1 MYTIDGVT
9 NKYKVFQEYY
19 FEKNKVEL
27 TYSQALSYYS
37 QLSKDELEEFAKYYQ
52 DETGY
57 EIITANGTSY
67 GEDAIYT
74 EAGTKTVKKHW
85 KIKNDDGSF
94 CGREEKATE
103 REVKIYSTNA
113 NKANI
118 MMKYSMEAYA
128 KKSGQ
133 ILDPVWSQYSAEEII
148 AMEDT
153 GVNIPKDILELAH
166 AIQENTSAN
175 YDSTGE
181 QTDNPDE
188 ASEKMPFLE
197 AVKVA
202 QKKIEACEE
211 NDNKIEDQI
220 NDLMPEKNKQERT
233 IKERLKEQEDAF
245 DRFKKIMKDWTNLQ
259 DKVNKGEALTTSES
273 KRYLELREMFENE
286 DFKAKS
292 KNSEYAFDENEIAK
306 SLNMINILA
315 AKGEILGDE
324 TEAMGEL
331 LADYT
336 SKNNFKTTRKEVRQT
351 LGFFATFIAMVK
363 GKKLATLATEVGEET
378 KEFSTDSIDSA
389 NEIASILDIEDK
401 IIDPRSNNK
410 ENMDSTEEDA
420 QQVAGAEQENAAENT
435 NEQAVDTE
443 ITEEVTNTTAETT
456 EASESA
462 EAPANAV
469 DANAEDK
476 AADVNNTVDTNET
489 TDSKTQTDN
498 KGAKGKDNEE
508 EKFVVNNENVLELTG
523 QAADI
528 KGELLAEIKE
538 ALKSIKVSKNDK
550 KFAMIAE
557 KKVAFILKK
566 YQKDEEKRKNEV
578 KQLEESNNESK
589 KELERLTGK
598 SSEEIDKDIKGNTK
612 DSELTGKDSP
622 ADDETKDDVEKH
634 RNKIISNNNE
644 ITDIQAESEN
654 AKEEF
659 AQKTAKEKDTLN
671 KQIPAESIAAERHTT
686 FLEKDLPEKTQQLSF
701 TKAAGITLTKI
712 GKILIARGIKTLTA
726 CLYSRKAIED
736 IREGSKSVLIGTGA
750 RAAAGGKMI
759 PKLAKATSK
768 KAAKDSSEALEKLN
782 AVDQKIISVTGEEGA
797 DNSKGEENQEQ
808 ADKTENTEN
817 SAETTAPAENSETT
831 QAASQ
836 TEAPAQEVPAKTT
849 TEATSVENVQEEL
862 KNTEVEQNDKN
873 TNVNNN
879 NASEADNQN
888 DEENTQEALNNASST
903 SNTSSSSEKKE
914 ELTTDKA
921 QDNVDDTKA
930 SAKDDN
936 KDTLETKKDTEKTTK
951 ELEKE
956 TKNLTK
962 LMKKD
967 EKDIIKMTKESIE
980 AAKKQEEILT
990 EYEALVAENEQL
1002 IEEDENKKQNQS
1014 PVQAAPQQ
1022 QADGEEEGSAPAVAA
1037 FSVMDSKQNNSGNSD
1052 KINSNDARINELG
1065 IEFTTRGKV
1074 IDRNKTKI
1082 TKLQK
1087 TTKKRQKKYTK
1098 KTKVIE
1104 QKNKEAEK
1112 KEIEKQKKLAKQLGI
1127 VGVAENVFQVTLST
1141 GQIMCMVVAPPWI
1154 PAAGA
1159 VMVTIGEYGVLSCG
1173 LTKGVINIAN
1183 GNLTA
1188 GLMSIGQSALSVVT
1202 GGTNMQQGAGSVLQ
1216 AVSAGLNVVSS
1227 SASLVNNVRAIEGKE
1242 ANGVFSKISTI
1253 AGVASSLTS
1262 SAASLQDLGK
1272 NGASTF
1278 GKSMKIAGAV
1288 GSAATSAS
1296 QLMTEFGGESNL
1308 ANILG
1313 MVGGAVSTVAA
1324 LGMVAD
1330 KKFGNASEKNKE
1342 NQEKT
1347 QNNNETESTSDKKD
1361 NKQTTPDKEPSK
1373 AKADKPAENSPE
1385 AALSK
1390 KSSADDVL
1398 ADNGNGIV
1406 ESYSGMSKEQIAAA
1420 KAQIERRNASAGTSE
1435 IVSSASLEDLGLT
1448 DSGTKL
1454 TGGVLTSTSGN
1465 DGRFK
1470 ESDKALNGLV
1480 SSTAG
1485 TMPSAESNPS
1495 ASPIK
1500 QAMKGAD
1507 MDAVTESAKVKMNET
1522 GSKIK
1527 EQQQQQIDKQI
1538 KKQQR
1543 KETLSQVTDA
1553 VSGALGVGQSLLSMG
1568 QSGQAN
1574 TATKKPA
1581 PAGRLTKHAQEIMKK
1596 NKRRVAALSGK
1607 GYSSLNKRYA

>member
-37 QLSKDELEEFAKYYQ
+37 KLSEDELAEFAKYYQ

-57 EIITANGTSY
+57 EIITANGISY

-85 KIKNDDGSF
+85 KIDTGDGSF
-94 CGREEKATE
+94 NGRAEEATE
-103 REVKIYSTNA
+103 KKVTYYSTSA
-113 NKANI
+113 NKANL
-118 MMKYSMEAYA
+118 MMKYSIEAYA

-166 AIQENTSAN
+166 AIQENTTAN

-181 QTDNPDE
+181 QSDNADE
-188 ASEKMPFLE
+188 TSEKMPFLE
-197 AVKVA
+197 AVKTA
-202 QKKIEACEE
+202 QKKIEACED
-211 NDNKIEDQI
+211 NDQKIEDQI
-220 NDLMPEKNKQERT
+220 NDLMPEKDKQERT
-233 IKERLKEQEDAF
+233 LKEKLKEQEDAF

-259 DKVNKGEALTTSES
+259 DKVNKGETLTTSES

-401 IIDPRSNNK
+401 IIDPGSNNK
-410 ENMDSTEEDA
+410 ENTDSTEEDA

-476 AADVNNTVDTNET
+476 AADVNNTVDTTET

-498 KGAKGKDNEE
+498 KGAQGKDNEE

-523 QAADI
+523 QASDI
-528 KGELLAEIKE
+528 KDELLAEIKE
-538 ALKSIKVSKNDK
+538 ALKSIKVAKSDK
-550 KFAMIAE
+550 KFATIAE
-557 KKVAFILKK
+557 KKVAFILKRH
-566 YQKDEEKRKNEV
+566 QEEEERRKNEV

-598 SSEEIDKDIKGNTK
+598 SSEEIDKDINGNSK

-634 RNKIISNNNE
+634 RNKIISNNKE
-644 ITDIQAESEN
+644 ITDIQAASEN

-671 KQIPAESIAAERHTT
+671 KQIPAETIAAERHTT

-712 GKILIARGIKTLTA
+712 GKILIARGIKTLKA
-726 CLYSRKAIED
+726 CIYSKKAIED

-759 PKLAKATSK
+759 PKLANATSK
-768 KAAKDSSEALEKLN
+768 KAAIDSSEALEKLN
-782 AVDQKIISVTGEEGA
+782 TVDQKIISVTEEEGA
-797 DNSKGEENQEQ
+797 DNSTGEENQEQ

-817 SAETTAPAENSETT
+817 SAETNASAETTEPVETNVPEENSETPET
-831 QAASQ
+831 VSQ
-836 TEAPAQEVPAKTT
+836 TETPFQEAPAETT
-849 TEATSVENVQEEL
+849 SRSTNIENVQEEL
-862 KNTEVEQNDKN
+862 KTTEVEQNDKN
-873 TNVNNN
+873 TDVNNN
-879 NASEADNQN
+879 NAAETDNQN

-914 ELTTDKA
+914 EITTDKA
-921 QDNVDDTKA
+921 QDNVDDTKT

-1002 IEEDENKKQNQS
+1002 IEEDENNKQNQS
-1014 PVQAAPQQ
+1014 PAQAAAPQQ
-1022 QADGEEEGSAPAVAA
+1022 QANVEEEGSAPAVAA
-1037 FSVMDSKQNNSGNSD
+1037 FSAMDSKQNNSGNSD

-1074 IDRNKTKI
+1074 IDKNRTKI
-1082 TKLQK
+1082 TRLQK

-1098 KTKVIE
+1098 KTKIIE

-1159 VMVTIGEYGVLSCG
+1159 IMVTIGEYGVLSCG
-1173 LTKGVINIAN
+1173 ITKGVINIAN

-1188 GLMSIGQSALSVVT
+1188 GLMAIGQSALSVVT

-1242 ANGVFSKISTI
+1242 ASGVFSKIATVT
-1253 AGVASSLTS
+1253 GVASSLTS
-1262 SAASLQDLGK
+1262 SAASLQNLGK

-1288 GSAATSAS
+1288 GSAASSAS
-1296 QLMTEFGGESNL
+1296 QLITEFGGDSKFAE
-1308 ANILG
+1308 ILG

-1330 KKFGNASEKNKE
+1330 QKFGNASEKNKE

-1373 AKADKPAENSPE
+1373 AKTDKPTEST
-1385 AALSK
+1385 
-1390 KSSADDVL
+1390 DDVL
-1398 ADNGNGIV
+1398 N
-1406 ESYSGMSKEQIAAA
+1406 
-1420 KAQIERRNASAGTSE
+1420 
-1435 IVSSASLEDLGLT
+1435 
-1448 DSGTKL
+1448 
-1454 TGGVLTSTSGN
+1454 STSDN
-1465 DGRFK
+1465 EDRFK
-1470 ESDKALNGLV
+1470 ESDKALNDLAA
-1480 SSTAG
+1480 STSG

-1495 ASPIK
+1495 ESPIK

-1507 MDAVTESAKVKMNET
+1507 IDTATESAKVKMNET
-1522 GSKIK
+1522 SNKIK

-1543 KETLSQVTDA
+1543 KETLTQITDA
-1553 VSGALGVGQSLLSMG
+1553 ASGALGIGQSLLSMG

-1581 PAGRLTKHAQEIMKK
+1581 PAGRLTKRAQEIMKK
-1596 NKRRVAALSGK
+1596 NKKRVQALAGK
-1607 GYSSLNKRYA
+1607 GYSSLNQRYA

>member
-67 GEDAIYT
+67 GEDAQYT
-74 EAGTKTVKKHW
+74 DTGLKKKVKK
-85 KIKNDDGSF
+85 KIKTKDGSF
-94 CGREEKATE
+94 GGYETREYT
-103 REVKIYSTNA
+103 VYSTNA

-175 YDSTGE
+175 YDNTGE

-188 ASEKMPFLE
+188 TSEKMPFLE

-220 NDLMPEKNKQERT
+220 NDLMPEKDKQERT

-566 YQKDEEKRKNEV
+566 YQKDEEKRQNEV

-598 SSEEIDKDIKGNTK
+598 SSEEIDKDINGNTK

-622 ADDETKDDVEKH
+622 ADDDTKDDVEKH
-634 RNKIISNNNE
+634 RNKIISNNKE
-644 ITDIQAESEN
+644 ITDIQSASEN

-659 AQKTAKEKDTLN
+659 AQKTAKEKDTIN
-671 KQIPAESIAAERHTT
+671 KQVPVESIANERHTT

-712 GKILIARGIKTLTA
+712 GKILIARGIKTLTV
-726 CLYSRKAIED
+726 CIYSRKAIED

-782 AVDQKIISVTGEEGA
+782 AVDQKIISVTEEEGA
-797 DNSKGEENQEQ
+797 DNSTGEENQEQ

-817 SAETTAPAENSETT
+817 SAETTAPAENPETT
-831 QAASQ
+831 QTASQ
-836 TEAPAQEVPAKTT
+836 TETPVQEAPA
-849 TEATSVENVQEEL
+849 EAASESTSVENVQEEL

-873 TNVNNN
+873 TNVTSNNVT
-879 NASEADNQN
+879 ETDNKN
-888 DEENTQEALNNASST
+888 DEENTQEAINNVSST
-903 SNTSSSSEKKE
+903 SNTSSSEKKE
-914 ELTTDKA
+914 EITTDKA

-990 EYEALVAENEQL
+990 EYEALVAENEKL
-1002 IEEDENKKQNQS
+1002 IEEDENNKQNQS
-1014 PVQAAPQQ
+1014 PAQAAPQQ
-1022 QADGEEEGSAPAVAA
+1022 QADGGEEGSMPAVAA

-1324 LGMVAD
+1324 LGMLAD

-1347 QNNNETESTSDKKD
+1347 ENDNETQGTSDKKD
-1361 NKQTTPDKEPSK
+1361 NKQTNPDAEPSK
-1373 AKADKPAENSPE
+1373 AKADKPTENSTE
-1385 AALSK
+1385 GTISK

-1406 ESYSGMSKEQIAAA
+1406 ESYSGMSEEQIAAA
-1420 KAQIERRNASAGTSE
+1420 KAQIERRNTSAGTSE

-1480 SSTAG
+1480 SSTSG

-1495 ASPIK
+1495 ADPIK

-1507 MDAVTESAKVKMNET
+1507 MNAVTESAKVKMNET

-1543 KETLSQVTDA
+1543 KETLSQVADA
-1553 VSGALGVGQSLLSMG
+1553 VSGALGVGQSVLSMG
-1568 QSGQAN
+1568 QNGQAN

-1581 PAGRLTKHAQEIMKK
+1581 PAGRLTKRAKEIMKK
-1596 NKRRVAALSGK
+1596 NNRRIAALSGK

>member
-67 GEDAIYT
+67 GEDAQYT
-74 EAGTKTVKKHW
+74 DTGLKKKVKK
-85 KIKNDDGSF
+85 KIKTKDGSF
-94 CGREEKATE
+94 GGYETREYT
-103 REVKIYSTNA
+103 VYSTNA

-175 YDSTGE
+175 YDNTGE

-188 ASEKMPFLE
+188 TSEKMPFLE

-220 NDLMPEKNKQERT
+220 NDLMPEKDKQERT

-389 NEIASILDIEDK
+389 NEIASILDIEDR

-443 ITEEVTNTTAETT
+443 ITEEVTNTTAETSET
-456 EASESA
+456 SESA

-489 TDSKTQTDN
+489 TDSKTQIDN

-538 ALKSIKVSKNDK
+538 ALKSIKVAKSDK

-566 YQKDEEKRKNEV
+566 YQKDEEKRQNEV

-598 SSEEIDKDIKGNTK
+598 SSEEIDKDINGNTK

-622 ADDETKDDVEKH
+622 ADDDTKDDVEKH
-634 RNKIISNNNE
+634 RNKIISNNKE
-644 ITDIQAESEN
+644 ITDIQSASEN

-659 AQKTAKEKDTLN
+659 AQKTAKEKDTIN
-671 KQIPAESIAAERHTT
+671 KQVPVESIANERHTT

-712 GKILIARGIKTLTA
+712 GKILIARGIKTLTV
-726 CLYSRKAIED
+726 CIYSRKAIED

-782 AVDQKIISVTGEEGA
+782 AVDQKIISVTEEEGA
-797 DNSKGEENQEQ
+797 DNSTGEENQEQ

-817 SAETTAPAENSETT
+817 SAETTAPAENPETT
-831 QAASQ
+831 QTASQ
-836 TEAPAQEVPAKTT
+836 TETPVQEAPA
-849 TEATSVENVQEEL
+849 EAASESTSVENVQEEL

-873 TNVNNN
+873 TNVTSNNVT
-879 NASEADNQN
+879 ETDNKN
-888 DEENTQEALNNASST
+888 DEENTQEAINNVSST
-903 SNTSSSSEKKE
+903 SNTSSSEKKE
-914 ELTTDKA
+914 EITTDKA

-990 EYEALVAENEQL
+990 EYEALVAENEKL
-1002 IEEDENKKQNQS
+1002 IEEDENNKQNQS
-1014 PVQAAPQQ
+1014 PAQAAPQQ
-1022 QADGEEEGSAPAVAA
+1022 PANGEEGSAPAVAA

-1216 AVSAGLNVVSS
+1216 AVSAGLNIVSS

-1324 LGMVAD
+1324 LGMLAD

-1347 QNNNETESTSDKKD
+1347 ENDNETQGTSDKKD
-1361 NKQTTPDKEPSK
+1361 NKQTNPDAEPSK
-1373 AKADKPAENSPE
+1373 AKADKPTENSTE
-1385 AALSK
+1385 GTISK

-1480 SSTAG
+1480 SSTSG

-1495 ASPIK
+1495 ADPIK

-1507 MDAVTESAKVKMNET
+1507 MNAVTESAKVKMNET

-1543 KETLSQVTDA
+1543 KETLSQVADA
-1553 VSGALGVGQSLLSMG
+1553 VSGALGVGQSVLSMG
-1568 QSGQAN
+1568 QNGQAN

-1581 PAGRLTKHAQEIMKK
+1581 PAGRLTKRAKEIMKK
-1596 NKRRVAALSGK
+1596 NNRRIAALSGK

>member
-67 GEDAIYT
+67 GEDAQYT
-74 EAGTKTVKKHW
+74 DTGLKKKVKK
-85 KIKNDDGSF
+85 KIKTKDGSF
-94 CGREEKATE
+94 GGYETREYT
-103 REVKIYSTNA
+103 VYSTNA

-175 YDSTGE
+175 YDNTGE

-188 ASEKMPFLE
+188 TSEKMPFLE

-220 NDLMPEKNKQERT
+220 NDLMPEKDKQERT

-389 NEIASILDIEDK
+389 NEIASILDIEDR

-538 ALKSIKVSKNDK
+538 ALKSIKVAKSDK

-566 YQKDEEKRKNEV
+566 YQKDEEKRQNEV

-598 SSEEIDKDIKGNTK
+598 SSEEIDKDINGNTK

-622 ADDETKDDVEKH
+622 ADDDTKDDVEKH
-634 RNKIISNNNE
+634 RNKIISNNKE
-644 ITDIQAESEN
+644 ITDIQSASEN

-659 AQKTAKEKDTLN
+659 AQKTAKEKDTIN
-671 KQIPAESIAAERHTT
+671 KQVPVESIANERHTT

-712 GKILIARGIKTLTA
+712 GKILIARGIKTLTV
-726 CLYSRKAIED
+726 CIYSRKAIED

-782 AVDQKIISVTGEEGA
+782 AVDQKIISVTEEEGA
-797 DNSKGEENQEQ
+797 DNSTGEENQEQ

-817 SAETTAPAENSETT
+817 SAETTAPAENPETT
-831 QAASQ
+831 QTASQ
-836 TEAPAQEVPAKTT
+836 TETPVQEAPA
-849 TEATSVENVQEEL
+849 EAASESTSVENVQEEL

-873 TNVNNN
+873 TNVTSNNVT
-879 NASEADNQN
+879 ETDNKN
-888 DEENTQEALNNASST
+888 DEENTQEAINNVSST
-903 SNTSSSSEKKE
+903 SNTSSSEKKE
-914 ELTTDKA
+914 EITTDKA

-990 EYEALVAENEQL
+990 EYEALVAENEKL
-1002 IEEDENKKQNQS
+1002 IEEDENNKQNQS
-1014 PVQAAPQQ
+1014 PAQAAPQQ
-1022 QADGEEEGSAPAVAA
+1022 QADGGEEGSMPAVAA

-1324 LGMVAD
+1324 LGMLAD

-1347 QNNNETESTSDKKD
+1347 ENDNETQGTSDKKD
-1361 NKQTTPDKEPSK
+1361 NKQTNPDAEPSK
-1373 AKADKPAENSPE
+1373 AKADKPTENSTE
-1385 AALSK
+1385 GTISK

-1406 ESYSGMSKEQIAAA
+1406 ESYSGMSEEQIAAA
-1420 KAQIERRNASAGTSE
+1420 KAQIEKRNASAGTSE

-1480 SSTAG
+1480 SSTSG
-1485 TMPSAESNPS
+1485 TMPSVESNPS
-1495 ASPIK
+1495 ADPIK

-1507 MDAVTESAKVKMNET
+1507 MNAVTESAKVKMNET

-1543 KETLSQVTDA
+1543 KETLSQVADA
-1553 VSGALGVGQSLLSMG
+1553 VSGALGVGQSVLSMG
-1568 QSGQAN
+1568 QNGQAN

-1581 PAGRLTKHAQEIMKK
+1581 PAGRLTKRAKEIMKK
-1596 NKRRVAALSGK
+1596 NNRRIAALSGK

>member
-67 GEDAIYT
+67 GEDAQYT
-74 EAGTKTVKKHW
+74 DTGLKKKVKK
-85 KIKNDDGSF
+85 KIKTKDGSF
-94 CGREEKATE
+94 GGYETREYT
-103 REVKIYSTNA
+103 VYSTNA

-175 YDSTGE
+175 YDNTGE

-188 ASEKMPFLE
+188 TSEKMPFLE

-220 NDLMPEKNKQERT
+220 NDLMPEKDKQERT

-363 GKKLATLATEVGEET
+363 GKKLATLATEVGDET

-389 NEIASILDIEDK
+389 NEIASILDIEDR

-659 AQKTAKEKDTLN
+659 AQKTAKEKDTIN
-671 KQIPAESIAAERHTT
+671 KQVPVESIANERHTT

-712 GKILIARGIKTLTA
+712 GKILIARGIKTLTV
-726 CLYSRKAIED
+726 CIYSRKAIED

-782 AVDQKIISVTGEEGA
+782 AVDQKIISVTEEEGA
-797 DNSKGEENQEQ
+797 DNSTGEENQEQ

-817 SAETTAPAENSETT
+817 SAETTAPAENPETT
-831 QAASQ
+831 QTASQ
-836 TEAPAQEVPAKTT
+836 TETPVQEAPA
-849 TEATSVENVQEEL
+849 EAASESTSVENVQEEL

-873 TNVNNN
+873 TNVTSNNVT
-879 NASEADNQN
+879 ETDNKN
-888 DEENTQEALNNASST
+888 DEENTQEAINNVSST
-903 SNTSSSSEKKE
+903 SNTSSSEKKE
-914 ELTTDKA
+914 EITTDKA

-990 EYEALVAENEQL
+990 EYEALVAENEKL
-1002 IEEDENKKQNQS
+1002 IEEDENNKQNQS
-1014 PVQAAPQQ
+1014 PAQAAPQQ
-1022 QADGEEEGSAPAVAA
+1022 QADGGEEGSMPAVAA

-1324 LGMVAD
+1324 LGMLAD

-1347 QNNNETESTSDKKD
+1347 ENDNETQGTSDKKD
-1361 NKQTTPDKEPSK
+1361 NKQTNPDAEPSK
-1373 AKADKPAENSPE
+1373 AKADKPTENSTE
-1385 AALSK
+1385 GTISK

-1480 SSTAG
+1480 SSTSG

-1495 ASPIK
+1495 ADPIK

-1507 MDAVTESAKVKMNET
+1507 MNAVTESAKVKMNET

-1543 KETLSQVTDA
+1543 KETLSQVADA
-1553 VSGALGVGQSLLSMG
+1553 VSGALGVGQSVLSMG
-1568 QSGQAN
+1568 QNGQAN

-1581 PAGRLTKHAQEIMKK
+1581 PAGRLTKRAKEIMKK
-1596 NKRRVAALSGK
+1596 NNRRIAALSGK

>member
-37 QLSKDELEEFAKYYQ
+37 QLSEDELEEFAKYYQ

-67 GEDAIYT
+67 GEDAQYT
-74 EAGTKTVKKHW
+74 DTGLKKKVKK
-85 KIKNDDGSF
+85 KIKTKDGSF
-94 CGREEKATE
+94 GGYETREYT
-103 REVKIYSTNA
+103 VYSTNA

-220 NDLMPEKNKQERT
+220 NDLMPEKDKQERT

-389 NEIASILDIEDK
+389 NEIASILDIEDR

-836 TEAPAQEVPAKTT
+836 TEAPAQEVPAETT

-1347 QNNNETESTSDKKD
+1347 QNNNETEGTSDKKD

-1373 AKADKPAENSPE
+1373 AKADKPTENSPE

>member
-67 GEDAIYT
+67 GEDAQYT
-74 EAGTKTVKKHW
+74 DTGLKKKVKK
-85 KIKNDDGSF
+85 KIKTKDGSF
-94 CGREEKATE
+94 GGYETREYT
-103 REVKIYSTNA
+103 VYSTNA

-175 YDSTGE
+175 YDNTGE

-188 ASEKMPFLE
+188 TSEKMPFLE

-220 NDLMPEKNKQERT
+220 NDLMPEKDKQERT

-538 ALKSIKVSKNDK
+538 ALKSIKVAKSDK

-566 YQKDEEKRKNEV
+566 YQKDEEKRQNEV

-598 SSEEIDKDIKGNTK
+598 SSEEIDKDINGNTK

-622 ADDETKDDVEKH
+622 ADDDTKDDVEKH
-634 RNKIISNNNE
+634 RNKIISNNKE
-644 ITDIQAESEN
+644 ITDIQSASEN

-659 AQKTAKEKDTLN
+659 AQKTAKEKDTIN
-671 KQIPAESIAAERHTT
+671 KQVPVESIANERHTT

-782 AVDQKIISVTGEEGA
+782 AVDQKIISVTEEEGA
-797 DNSKGEENQEQ
+797 DNSTGEENQEQ

-817 SAETTAPAENSETT
+817 SAETTAPTENPETT
-831 QAASQ
+831 QTASQ
-836 TEAPAQEVPAKTT
+836 TETPVQEAPA
-849 TEATSVENVQEEL
+849 EAASESTSVENVQEEL

-873 TNVNNN
+873 TNVTSNNVT
-879 NASEADNQN
+879 ETDNKN
-888 DEENTQEALNNASST
+888 DEENTQEAINNVSST
-903 SNTSSSSEKKE
+903 SNTSSSEKKE
-914 ELTTDKA
+914 EITTDKA

-990 EYEALVAENEQL
+990 EYEALVAENEKL
-1002 IEEDENKKQNQS
+1002 IEEDENNKQNQS
-1014 PVQAAPQQ
+1014 PAQAAPQQ
-1022 QADGEEEGSAPAVAA
+1022 QADGGEEGSMPAVAA

-1216 AVSAGLNVVSS
+1216 AVSAGLNIVSS

-1324 LGMVAD
+1324 LGMLAD

-1347 QNNNETESTSDKKD
+1347 ENDNETQGTSDKKD

-1373 AKADKPAENSPE
+1373 AKADKPTENSTE
-1385 AALSK
+1385 GTISK

-1406 ESYSGMSKEQIAAA
+1406 ESYSGMSEEQIAAA
-1420 KAQIERRNASAGTSE
+1420 KAQIERRNTSAGTSE

>member
-67 GEDAIYT
+67 GEDAQYT
-74 EAGTKTVKKHW
+74 DTGLKKKVKK
-85 KIKNDDGSF
+85 KIKTKDGSF
-94 CGREEKATE
+94 GGYETREYT
-103 REVKIYSTNA
+103 VYSTNA

-175 YDSTGE
+175 YDNTGE

-188 ASEKMPFLE
+188 TSEKMPFLE

-220 NDLMPEKNKQERT
+220 NDLMPEKDKQERT

-389 NEIASILDIEDK
+389 NEIASILDIEDR

-443 ITEEVTNTTAETT
+443 ITEEVTNTTAETSET
-456 EASESA
+456 SESA

-476 AADVNNTVDTNET
+476 AADVNNTIDTNET

-538 ALKSIKVSKNDK
+538 ALKSIKVAKSDK

-566 YQKDEEKRKNEV
+566 YQKDEEKRQNEV

-598 SSEEIDKDIKGNTK
+598 SSEEIDKDINGNTK

-622 ADDETKDDVEKH
+622 ADDDTKDDVEKH
-634 RNKIISNNNE
+634 RNKIISNNKE
-644 ITDIQAESEN
+644 ITDIQSASEN

-659 AQKTAKEKDTLN
+659 AQKTAKEKDTIN
-671 KQIPAESIAAERHTT
+671 KQVPVESIANERHTT

-712 GKILIARGIKTLTA
+712 GKILIARGIKTLTV
-726 CLYSRKAIED
+726 CIYSRKAIED

-782 AVDQKIISVTGEEGA
+782 AVDQKIISVTEEEGA
-797 DNSKGEENQEQ
+797 DNSTGEENQEQ

-817 SAETTAPAENSETT
+817 SAETTAPAENHETT
-831 QAASQ
+831 QTASQ
-836 TEAPAQEVPAKTT
+836 TETPVQEAPA
-849 TEATSVENVQEEL
+849 EAASESTSVENVQEEL

-873 TNVNNN
+873 TNVTSNNVT
-879 NASEADNQN
+879 ETDNKN
-888 DEENTQEALNNASST
+888 DEENTQEAINNVSST
-903 SNTSSSSEKKE
+903 SNTSSSEKKE
-914 ELTTDKA
+914 EITTDKA

-990 EYEALVAENEQL
+990 EYEALVAENEKL
-1002 IEEDENKKQNQS
+1002 IEEDENNKQNQS
-1014 PVQAAPQQ
+1014 PAQAAPQQ
-1022 QADGEEEGSAPAVAA
+1022 QADGGEEGSMPAVAA

-1154 PAAGA
+1154 PAAGT

-1216 AVSAGLNVVSS
+1216 AVSAGLNIVSS

-1324 LGMVAD
+1324 LGMLAD

-1347 QNNNETESTSDKKD
+1347 ENDNETQGTSDKKD
-1361 NKQTTPDKEPSK
+1361 NKQTNPDAEPSK
-1373 AKADKPAENSPE
+1373 AKADKPTENSTE
-1385 AALSK
+1385 GTISK

-1406 ESYSGMSKEQIAAA
+1406 ESYSGMSEEQIAAA
-1420 KAQIERRNASAGTSE
+1420 KAQIERRNTSAGTSE

-1480 SSTAG
+1480 SSTSG

-1495 ASPIK
+1495 ADPIK

-1507 MDAVTESAKVKMNET
+1507 MNAVTESAKVKMNET

-1543 KETLSQVTDA
+1543 KETLSQVADA
-1553 VSGALGVGQSLLSMG
+1553 VSGALGVGQSVLSMG
-1568 QSGQAN
+1568 QNGQAN

-1581 PAGRLTKHAQEIMKK
+1581 PAGRLTKRAKEIMKK
-1596 NKRRVAALSGK
+1596 NNRRIAALSGK

>member
-67 GEDAIYT
+67 GEDAQYT
-74 EAGTKTVKKHW
+74 DTGLKKKVKK
-85 KIKNDDGSF
+85 KIKTKDGSF
-94 CGREEKATE
+94 GGYETREYT
-103 REVKIYSTNA
+103 VYSTNA

-175 YDSTGE
+175 YDNTGE

-188 ASEKMPFLE
+188 TSEKMPFLE

-220 NDLMPEKNKQERT
+220 NDLMPEKDKQERT

-389 NEIASILDIEDK
+389 NEIASILDIEDR

-443 ITEEVTNTTAETT
+443 ITEEVTNTTAETSET
-456 EASESA
+456 SESA

-538 ALKSIKVSKNDK
+538 ALKSIKVAKSDK

-566 YQKDEEKRKNEV
+566 YQKDEEKRQNEV

-622 ADDETKDDVEKH
+622 ADDDTKDDVEKH

-836 TEAPAQEVPAKTT
+836 TEAPAQEVPAETT

-873 TNVNNN
+873 TNVTSNNVT
-879 NASEADNQN
+879 ETDNKN
-888 DEENTQEALNNASST
+888 DEENTQEAINNVSST
-903 SNTSSSSEKKE
+903 SNTSSSEKKE
-914 ELTTDKA
+914 EITTDKA

-990 EYEALVAENEQL
+990 EYEALVAENEKL
-1002 IEEDENKKQNQS
+1002 IEEDENNKQNQS
-1014 PVQAAPQQ
+1014 PAQAAPQQ
-1022 QADGEEEGSAPAVAA
+1022 QADGGEEGSMPAVAA

-1324 LGMVAD
+1324 LGMLAD

-1347 QNNNETESTSDKKD
+1347 ENDNETQGTSDKKD
-1361 NKQTTPDKEPSK
+1361 NKQTNPDAEPSK
-1373 AKADKPAENSPE
+1373 AKADKPTENSTE
-1385 AALSK
+1385 GTISK

-1480 SSTAG
+1480 SSTSG

-1495 ASPIK
+1495 ADPIK

-1507 MDAVTESAKVKMNET
+1507 MNAVTESAKVKMNET

-1543 KETLSQVTDA
+1543 KETLSQVADA
-1553 VSGALGVGQSLLSMG
+1553 VSGALGVGQSVLSMG
-1568 QSGQAN
+1568 QNGQAN

-1581 PAGRLTKHAQEIMKK
+1581 PAGRLTKRAKEIMKK
-1596 NKRRVAALSGK
+1596 NNRRIAALSGK

>member
-67 GEDAIYT
+67 GEDAQYT
-74 EAGTKTVKKHW
+74 DTGLKKKVKK
-85 KIKNDDGSF
+85 KIKTKDGSF
-94 CGREEKATE
+94 GGYETREYT
-103 REVKIYSTNA
+103 VYSTNA

-175 YDSTGE
+175 YDNTGE

-188 ASEKMPFLE
+188 TSEKMPFLE

-220 NDLMPEKNKQERT
+220 NDLMPEKDKQERT

-389 NEIASILDIEDK
+389 NEIASILDIEDR

-443 ITEEVTNTTAETT
+443 ITEEVTNTTAETSET
-456 EASESA
+456 SESA

-538 ALKSIKVSKNDK
+538 ALKSIKVAKSDK

-566 YQKDEEKRKNEV
+566 YQKDEEKRQNEV

-598 SSEEIDKDIKGNTK
+598 SSEEIDKDINGNTK

-622 ADDETKDDVEKH
+622 ADDDTKDDVEKH
-634 RNKIISNNNE
+634 RNKIISNNKE
-644 ITDIQAESEN
+644 ITDIQSASEN

-659 AQKTAKEKDTLN
+659 AQKTAKEKDTIN
-671 KQIPAESIAAERHTT
+671 KQVPVESIANERHTT

-712 GKILIARGIKTLTA
+712 GKILIARGIKTLTV
-726 CLYSRKAIED
+726 CIYSRKAIED

-782 AVDQKIISVTGEEGA
+782 AVDQKIISVTEEEGA
-797 DNSKGEENQEQ
+797 DNSTGEENQEQ

-817 SAETTAPAENSETT
+817 SAETTAPAENPETT
-831 QAASQ
+831 QTASQ
-836 TEAPAQEVPAKTT
+836 TETPVQEAPA
-849 TEATSVENVQEEL
+849 EAASESTSVENVQEEL

-873 TNVNNN
+873 TNVTSNNVT
-879 NASEADNQN
+879 ETDNKN
-888 DEENTQEALNNASST
+888 DEENTQEAINNVSST
-903 SNTSSSSEKKE
+903 SNTSSSEKKE
-914 ELTTDKA
+914 EITTDKA

-990 EYEALVAENEQL
+990 EYEALVAENEKL
-1002 IEEDENKKQNQS
+1002 IEEDENNKQNQS
-1014 PVQAAPQQ
+1014 PAQAAPQQ
-1022 QADGEEEGSAPAVAA
+1022 QADGGEEGSMPAVAA

-1324 LGMVAD
+1324 LGMLAD

-1347 QNNNETESTSDKKD
+1347 ENDNETQGTSDKKD
-1361 NKQTTPDKEPSK
+1361 NKQTNPDAEPSK
-1373 AKADKPAENSPE
+1373 AKADKPTENSTE
-1385 AALSK
+1385 GTISK

-1420 KAQIERRNASAGTSE
+1420 KAQIERRNAAAGTSE

-1480 SSTAG
+1480 SSTSG

-1495 ASPIK
+1495 ADPIK

-1507 MDAVTESAKVKMNET
+1507 MNAVTESAKVKMNET

-1543 KETLSQVTDA
+1543 KETLSQVADA
-1553 VSGALGVGQSLLSMG
+1553 VSGALGVGQSVLSMG
-1568 QSGQAN
+1568 QNGQAN

-1581 PAGRLTKHAQEIMKK
+1581 PAGRLTKRAKEIMKK
-1596 NKRRVAALSGK
+1596 NNRRIAALSGK

>member
-67 GEDAIYT
+67 GEDAQYT
-74 EAGTKTVKKHW
+74 DTGLKKKVKK
-85 KIKNDDGSF
+85 KIKTKDGSF
-94 CGREEKATE
+94 GGYETREYT
-103 REVKIYSTNA
+103 VYSTNA

-175 YDSTGE
+175 YDNTGE

-188 ASEKMPFLE
+188 TSEKMPFLE

-220 NDLMPEKNKQERT
+220 NDLMPEKDKQERT

-389 NEIASILDIEDK
+389 NEIASILDIEDR

-443 ITEEVTNTTAETT
+443 ITEEVTNTTAETSET
-456 EASESA
+456 SESA

-538 ALKSIKVSKNDK
+538 ALKSIKVAKSDK

-566 YQKDEEKRKNEV
+566 YQKDEEKRQNEV

-598 SSEEIDKDIKGNTK
+598 SSEEIDKDINGNTK

-622 ADDETKDDVEKH
+622 ADDDTKDDVEKH
-634 RNKIISNNNE
+634 RNKIISNNKE
-644 ITDIQAESEN
+644 ITDIQSASEN

-659 AQKTAKEKDTLN
+659 AQKTAKEKDTIN
-671 KQIPAESIAAERHTT
+671 KQVPVESIANERHTT

-712 GKILIARGIKTLTA
+712 GKILIARGIKTLTV
-726 CLYSRKAIED
+726 CIYSRKAIED

-782 AVDQKIISVTGEEGA
+782 AVDQKIISVTEEEGA
-797 DNSKGEENQEQ
+797 DNSTGEENQEQ

-817 SAETTAPAENSETT
+817 SAETTAPAENPETT
-831 QAASQ
+831 QTASQ
-836 TEAPAQEVPAKTT
+836 TEAPAQEVPAETT

-888 DEENTQEALNNASST
+888 DEENTQEAINNVSST
-903 SNTSSSSEKKE
+903 SNTSSSEKKE
-914 ELTTDKA
+914 EITTDKA

-990 EYEALVAENEQL
+990 EYEALVAENEKL
-1002 IEEDENKKQNQS
+1002 IEEDENNKQNQS
-1014 PVQAAPQQ
+1014 PAQAAPQQ
-1022 QADGEEEGSAPAVAA
+1022 QADGGEEGSMPAVAA

-1324 LGMVAD
+1324 LGMLAD

-1347 QNNNETESTSDKKD
+1347 ENDNETQGTSDKKD
-1361 NKQTTPDKEPSK
+1361 NKQTNPDAEPSK
-1373 AKADKPAENSPE
+1373 AKADKPTENSTE
-1385 AALSK
+1385 GTISK

-1480 SSTAG
+1480 SSTSG

-1495 ASPIK
+1495 ADPIK

-1507 MDAVTESAKVKMNET
+1507 MNAVTESAKVKMNET

-1543 KETLSQVTDA
+1543 KETLSQVADA
-1553 VSGALGVGQSLLSMG
+1553 VSGALGVGQSVLSMG
-1568 QSGQAN
+1568 QNGQAN

-1581 PAGRLTKHAQEIMKK
+1581 PAGRLTKRAKEIMKK
-1596 NKRRVAALSGK
+1596 NNRRIAALSGK

>member
-67 GEDAIYT
+67 GEDAQYT
-74 EAGTKTVKKHW
+74 DTGLKKKVKK
-85 KIKNDDGSF
+85 KIKTKDGSF
-94 CGREEKATE
+94 GGYETREYT
-103 REVKIYSTNA
+103 VYSTNA

-175 YDSTGE
+175 YDNTGE

-188 ASEKMPFLE
+188 TSEKMPFLE

-220 NDLMPEKNKQERT
+220 NDLMPEKDKQERT

-389 NEIASILDIEDK
+389 NEIASILDIEDR

-538 ALKSIKVSKNDK
+538 ALKSIKVAKSDK

-566 YQKDEEKRKNEV
+566 YQKDEEKRQNEV

-598 SSEEIDKDIKGNTK
+598 SSEEIDKDINGNTK

-622 ADDETKDDVEKH
+622 ADDDTKDDVEKH
-634 RNKIISNNNE
+634 RNKIISNNKE
-644 ITDIQAESEN
+644 ITDIQSASEN

-659 AQKTAKEKDTLN
+659 AQKTAKEKDTIN
-671 KQIPAESIAAERHTT
+671 KQVPVESIANERHTT

-712 GKILIARGIKTLTA
+712 GKILIARGIKTLTV
-726 CLYSRKAIED
+726 CIYSRKAIED

-782 AVDQKIISVTGEEGA
+782 AVDQKIISVTEEEGA
-797 DNSKGEENQEQ
+797 DNSTGEENQEQ

-817 SAETTAPAENSETT
+817 SAETTAPAENPETT
-831 QAASQ
+831 QTASQ
-836 TEAPAQEVPAKTT
+836 TETPVQEAPA
-849 TEATSVENVQEEL
+849 EAASESTSVENVQEEL

-873 TNVNNN
+873 TNVTSNNVT
-879 NASEADNQN
+879 ETDNKN
-888 DEENTQEALNNASST
+888 DEENTQEAINNVSST
-903 SNTSSSSEKKE
+903 SNTSSSEKKE
-914 ELTTDKA
+914 EITTDKA

-990 EYEALVAENEQL
+990 EYEALVAENEKL
-1002 IEEDENKKQNQS
+1002 IEEDENNKQNQS
-1014 PVQAAPQQ
+1014 PAQAAPQQ
-1022 QADGEEEGSAPAVAA
+1022 QADGGEEGSMPAVAA

-1324 LGMVAD
+1324 LGMLAD

-1347 QNNNETESTSDKKD
+1347 ENDNETQGTSDKKD
-1361 NKQTTPDKEPSK
+1361 NKQTNPDAEPSK
-1373 AKADKPAENSPE
+1373 AKADKPTENSTE
-1385 AALSK
+1385 GTISK

-1406 ESYSGMSKEQIAAA
+1406 ESYSGMSEEQIAAA
-1420 KAQIERRNASAGTSE
+1420 KAQIERRNTSAGTSE

-1480 SSTAG
+1480 SSTSG
-1485 TMPSAESNPS
+1485 TMPSTESNPS
-1495 ASPIK
+1495 ADPIK

-1507 MDAVTESAKVKMNET
+1507 MNAVTESAKVKMNET

-1543 KETLSQVTDA
+1543 KETLSQVADA
-1553 VSGALGVGQSLLSMG
+1553 VSGALGVGQSVLSMG
-1568 QSGQAN
+1568 QNGQAN

-1581 PAGRLTKHAQEIMKK
+1581 PAGRLTKRAKEIMKK
-1596 NKRRVAALSGK
+1596 NNRRIAALSGK

>member
-67 GEDAIYT
+67 GEDAQYT
-74 EAGTKTVKKHW
+74 DTGLKKKVKK
-85 KIKNDDGSF
+85 KIKTKDGSF
-94 CGREEKATE
+94 GGYETREYT
-103 REVKIYSTNA
+103 VYSTNA

-175 YDSTGE
+175 YDNTGE

-188 ASEKMPFLE
+188 TSEKMPFLE

-220 NDLMPEKNKQERT
+220 NDLMPEKDKQERT

-389 NEIASILDIEDK
+389 NEIASILDIEDR

-443 ITEEVTNTTAETT
+443 ITEEVTNTTAETSET
-456 EASESA
+456 SESA

-538 ALKSIKVSKNDK
+538 ALKSIKVAKSDK

-566 YQKDEEKRKNEV
+566 YQKDEEKRQNEV

-598 SSEEIDKDIKGNTK
+598 SSEEIDKDINGNTK

-622 ADDETKDDVEKH
+622 ADDDTKDDVEKH
-634 RNKIISNNNE
+634 RNKIISNNKE
-644 ITDIQAESEN
+644 ITDIQSASEN

-659 AQKTAKEKDTLN
+659 AQKTAKEKDTIN
-671 KQIPAESIAAERHTT
+671 KQVPVESIANERHTT

-712 GKILIARGIKTLTA
+712 GKILIARGIKTLTV
-726 CLYSRKAIED
+726 CIYSRKAIED

-782 AVDQKIISVTGEEGA
+782 AVDQKIISVTEEEGA
-797 DNSKGEENQEQ
+797 DNSTGEENQEQ

-817 SAETTAPAENSETT
+817 SAETTAPAENPETT
-831 QAASQ
+831 QTASQ
-836 TEAPAQEVPAKTT
+836 TETPVQEAPA
-849 TEATSVENVQEEL
+849 EAASESTSVENVQEEL

-873 TNVNNN
+873 TNVTSNNVT
-879 NASEADNQN
+879 ETDNKN
-888 DEENTQEALNNASST
+888 DEENTQEAINNVSST
-903 SNTSSSSEKKE
+903 SNTSSSEKKE
-914 ELTTDKA
+914 EITTDKA

-990 EYEALVAENEQL
+990 EYEALVAENEKL
-1002 IEEDENKKQNQS
+1002 IEEDENNKQKQS
-1014 PVQAAPQQ
+1014 PAQAAPQQ
-1022 QADGEEEGSAPAVAA
+1022 PANGEEGSAPAVAA

-1324 LGMVAD
+1324 LGMLAD

-1347 QNNNETESTSDKKD
+1347 ENDNETQGTSDKKD
-1361 NKQTTPDKEPSK
+1361 NKQTNPDAEPSK
-1373 AKADKPAENSPE
+1373 AKADKPTENSTE
-1385 AALSK
+1385 GTISK

-1480 SSTAG
+1480 SSTSG

-1495 ASPIK
+1495 ADPIK

-1507 MDAVTESAKVKMNET
+1507 MNAVTESAKVKMNET

-1543 KETLSQVTDA
+1543 KETLSQVADA
-1553 VSGALGVGQSLLSMG
+1553 VSGALGVGQSVLSMG
-1568 QSGQAN
+1568 QNGQAN

-1581 PAGRLTKHAQEIMKK
+1581 PAGRLTKRAKEIMKK
-1596 NKRRVAALSGK
+1596 NNRRIAALSGK

>member
-67 GEDAIYT
+67 GEDAQYT
-74 EAGTKTVKKHW
+74 DTGLKKKVKK
-85 KIKNDDGSF
+85 KIKTKDGSF
-94 CGREEKATE
+94 GGYETREYT
-103 REVKIYSTNA
+103 VYSTNA

-175 YDSTGE
+175 YDNTGE

-188 ASEKMPFLE
+188 TSEKMPFLE

-220 NDLMPEKNKQERT
+220 NDLMPEKDKQERT

-389 NEIASILDIEDK
+389 NEIASILDIEDR

-443 ITEEVTNTTAETT
+443 ITEEVTNTTAETSET
-456 EASESA
+456 SESA

-538 ALKSIKVSKNDK
+538 ALKSIKVAKSDK

-566 YQKDEEKRKNEV
+566 YQKDEEKRQNEV

-598 SSEEIDKDIKGNTK
+598 SSEEIDKDINGNTK

-622 ADDETKDDVEKH
+622 ADDDTKDDVEKH
-634 RNKIISNNNE
+634 RNKIISNNKE
-644 ITDIQAESEN
+644 ITDIQSASEN

-659 AQKTAKEKDTLN
+659 AQKTAKEKDTIN
-671 KQIPAESIAAERHTT
+671 KQVPVESIANERHTT

-712 GKILIARGIKTLTA
+712 GKILIARGIKTLTV
-726 CLYSRKAIED
+726 CIYSRKAIED

-782 AVDQKIISVTGEEGA
+782 AVDQKIISVTEEEGA
-797 DNSKGEENQEQ
+797 DNSTGEENQEQ

-817 SAETTAPAENSETT
+817 SAETTAPAENPETT
-831 QAASQ
+831 QTASQ
-836 TEAPAQEVPAKTT
+836 TETPVQEAPA
-849 TEATSVENVQEEL
+849 EAASESTSVENVQEEL

-873 TNVNNN
+873 TNVTSNNVT
-879 NASEADNQN
+879 ETDNKN
-888 DEENTQEALNNASST
+888 DEENTQEAINNVSST
-903 SNTSSSSEKKE
+903 SNTSSSEKKE
-914 ELTTDKA
+914 EITTDKA

-990 EYEALVAENEQL
+990 EYEALVAENEKL
-1002 IEEDENKKQNQS
+1002 IEEDENNKQNQS
-1014 PVQAAPQQ
+1014 PAQAAPQQ
-1022 QADGEEEGSAPAVAA
+1022 QADGGEEGSMPAVAA

-1324 LGMVAD
+1324 LGMLAD

-1347 QNNNETESTSDKKD
+1347 ENDNETQGTSDKKD
-1361 NKQTTPDKEPSK
+1361 NKQTNPDAEPSK
-1373 AKADKPAENSPE
+1373 AKADKPTENSTE
-1385 AALSK
+1385 GTISK

-1480 SSTAG
+1480 SSTSG

-1495 ASPIK
+1495 ADPIK

-1507 MDAVTESAKVKMNET
+1507 MNAVTESAKVKMNET

-1543 KETLSQVTDA
+1543 KETLSQVADA
-1553 VSGALGVGQSLLSMG
+1553 VSGALGVGQSVLSMG
-1568 QSGQAN
+1568 QNGQAN

-1581 PAGRLTKHAQEIMKK
+1581 PAGRLTKRAKEIMKK
-1596 NKRRVAALSGK
+1596 NNRRIAALSGK

>member
-67 GEDAIYT
+67 GEDAQYT
-74 EAGTKTVKKHW
+74 DTGLKKKVKK
-85 KIKNDDGSF
+85 KIKTKDGSF
-94 CGREEKATE
+94 GGYETREYT
-103 REVKIYSTNA
+103 VYSTNA

-175 YDSTGE
+175 YDNTGE

-220 NDLMPEKNKQERT
+220 NDLMPEKDKQERT

-389 NEIASILDIEDK
+389 NEIASILDIEDR

-443 ITEEVTNTTAETT
+443 ITEEVTNTTAETSET
-456 EASESA
+456 SESA

-538 ALKSIKVSKNDK
+538 ALKSIKVAKSDK

-566 YQKDEEKRKNEV
+566 YQKDEEKRQNEV

-598 SSEEIDKDIKGNTK
+598 SSEEIDKDINGNTK

-622 ADDETKDDVEKH
+622 ADDDTKDDVEKH
-634 RNKIISNNNE
+634 RNKIISNNKE
-644 ITDIQAESEN
+644 ITDIQSASEN

-659 AQKTAKEKDTLN
+659 AQKTAKEKDTIN
-671 KQIPAESIAAERHTT
+671 KQVPVESIANERHTT

-712 GKILIARGIKTLTA
+712 GKILIARGIKTLTV
-726 CLYSRKAIED
+726 CIYSRKAIED

-782 AVDQKIISVTGEEGA
+782 AVDQKIISVTEEEGA
-797 DNSKGEENQEQ
+797 DNSTGEENQEQ

-817 SAETTAPAENSETT
+817 SAETTAPAENPETT
-831 QAASQ
+831 QTASQ
-836 TEAPAQEVPAKTT
+836 TETPVQEAPA
-849 TEATSVENVQEEL
+849 EAASESTSVENVQEEL

-873 TNVNNN
+873 TNVTSNNVT
-879 NASEADNQN
+879 ETDNKN
-888 DEENTQEALNNASST
+888 DEENTQEAINNVSST
-903 SNTSSSSEKKE
+903 SNTSSSEKKE
-914 ELTTDKA
+914 EITTDKA

-990 EYEALVAENEQL
+990 EYEALVAENEKL
-1002 IEEDENKKQNQS
+1002 IEEDENNKQNQS
-1014 PVQAAPQQ
+1014 PAQAAPQQ
-1022 QADGEEEGSAPAVAA
+1022 QADGGEEGSMPAVAA

-1324 LGMVAD
+1324 LGMLAD

-1347 QNNNETESTSDKKD
+1347 ENDNETQGTSDKKD
-1361 NKQTTPDKEPSK
+1361 NKQTNPDAEPSK
-1373 AKADKPAENSPE
+1373 AKADKPTENSTE
-1385 AALSK
+1385 GTISK

-1480 SSTAG
+1480 SSTSG

-1495 ASPIK
+1495 ADPIK

-1507 MDAVTESAKVKMNET
+1507 MNAVTESAKVKMNET

-1543 KETLSQVTDA
+1543 KETLSQVADA
-1553 VSGALGVGQSLLSMG
+1553 VSGALGVGQSVLSMG
-1568 QSGQAN
+1568 QNGQAN

-1581 PAGRLTKHAQEIMKK
+1581 PAGRLTKRAKEIMKK
-1596 NKRRVAALSGK
+1596 NNRRIAALSGK

>member
-67 GEDAIYT
+67 GEDAQYT
-74 EAGTKTVKKHW
+74 DTGLKKKVKK
-85 KIKNDDGSF
+85 KIKTKDGSF
-94 CGREEKATE
+94 GGYETREYT
-103 REVKIYSTNA
+103 VYSTNA

-175 YDSTGE
+175 YDNTGE

-188 ASEKMPFLE
+188 TSEKMPFLE

-220 NDLMPEKNKQERT
+220 NDLMPEKDKQERT

-538 ALKSIKVSKNDK
+538 ALKSIKVAKSDK

-566 YQKDEEKRKNEV
+566 YQKDEEKRQNEV

-598 SSEEIDKDIKGNTK
+598 SSEEIDKDINGNTK

-622 ADDETKDDVEKH
+622 ADDDTKDDVEKH
-634 RNKIISNNNE
+634 RNKIISNNKE
-644 ITDIQAESEN
+644 ITDIQSASEN

-659 AQKTAKEKDTLN
+659 AQKTAKEKDTIN
-671 KQIPAESIAAERHTT
+671 KQVPVESIANERHTT

-782 AVDQKIISVTGEEGA
+782 AVDQKIISVTEEEGA
-797 DNSKGEENQEQ
+797 DNSTGEENQEQ

-817 SAETTAPAENSETT
+817 SAETTAPTENPETT
-831 QAASQ
+831 QTASQ
-836 TEAPAQEVPAKTT
+836 TETPVQEAPA
-849 TEATSVENVQEEL
+849 EAASESTSVENVQEEL

-873 TNVNNN
+873 TNVTSNNVT
-879 NASEADNQN
+879 ETDNKN
-888 DEENTQEALNNASST
+888 DEENTQEAINNVSST
-903 SNTSSSSEKKE
+903 SNTSSSEKKE
-914 ELTTDKA
+914 EITTDKA

-990 EYEALVAENEQL
+990 EYEALVAENEKL
-1002 IEEDENKKQNQS
+1002 IEEDENNKQNQS
-1014 PVQAAPQQ
+1014 PAQAAPQQ
-1022 QADGEEEGSAPAVAA
+1022 QADGGEEGSMPAVAA

-1324 LGMVAD
+1324 LGMLAD

-1347 QNNNETESTSDKKD
+1347 ENDNETQGTSDKKD
-1361 NKQTTPDKEPSK
+1361 NKQTNPDAEPSK
-1373 AKADKPAENSPE
+1373 AKADKPTENSTE
-1385 AALSK
+1385 GTISK

-1480 SSTAG
+1480 SSTSG

-1495 ASPIK
+1495 ADPIK

-1507 MDAVTESAKVKMNET
+1507 MNAVTESAKVKMNET

-1543 KETLSQVTDA
+1543 KETLSQVADA
-1553 VSGALGVGQSLLSMG
+1553 VSGALGVGQSVLSMG
-1568 QSGQAN
+1568 QNGQAN

-1581 PAGRLTKHAQEIMKK
+1581 PAGRLTKRAKEIMKK
-1596 NKRRVAALSGK
+1596 NNRRIAALSGK

>member
-67 GEDAIYT
+67 GEDAQYT
-74 EAGTKTVKKHW
+74 DTGLKKKVKK
-85 KIKNDDGSF
+85 KIKTKDGSF
-94 CGREEKATE
+94 GGYETREYT
-103 REVKIYSTNA
+103 VYSTNA

-175 YDSTGE
+175 YDNTGE

-188 ASEKMPFLE
+188 TSEKMPFLE

-220 NDLMPEKNKQERT
+220 NDLMPEKDKQERT

-389 NEIASILDIEDK
+389 NEIASILDIEDR

-538 ALKSIKVSKNDK
+538 ALKSIKVAKSDK

-566 YQKDEEKRKNEV
+566 YQKDEEKRQNEV

-598 SSEEIDKDIKGNTK
+598 SSEEIDKDINGNTK

-622 ADDETKDDVEKH
+622 ADDDTKDDVEKH
-634 RNKIISNNNE
+634 RNKIISNNKE
-644 ITDIQAESEN
+644 ITDIQSASEN

-659 AQKTAKEKDTLN
+659 AQKTAKEKDTIN
-671 KQIPAESIAAERHTT
+671 KQVPVESIANERHTT

-712 GKILIARGIKTLTA
+712 GKILIARGIKTLTV
-726 CLYSRKAIED
+726 CIYSRKAIED

-782 AVDQKIISVTGEEGA
+782 AVDQKIISVTEEEGA
-797 DNSKGEENQEQ
+797 DNSTGEENQEQ

-817 SAETTAPAENSETT
+817 SAETTAPAENPETT
-831 QAASQ
+831 QTASQ
-836 TEAPAQEVPAKTT
+836 TETPVQEAPA
-849 TEATSVENVQEEL
+849 EAASESTSVENVQEEL

-873 TNVNNN
+873 TNVTSNNVT
-879 NASEADNQN
+879 ETDNKN
-888 DEENTQEALNNASST
+888 DEENTQEAINNVSST
-903 SNTSSSSEKKE
+903 SNTSSSEKKE
-914 ELTTDKA
+914 EITTDKA

-990 EYEALVAENEQL
+990 EYEALVAENEKL
-1002 IEEDENKKQNQS
+1002 IEEDENNKQNQS
-1014 PVQAAPQQ
+1014 PAQAAPQQ
-1022 QADGEEEGSAPAVAA
+1022 QADGGEEGSMPAVAA

-1347 QNNNETESTSDKKD
+1347 QNNNEAEGTFDKKD
-1361 NKQTTPDKEPSK
+1361 NKQTNPDKEPSK
-1373 AKADKPAENSPE
+1373 AKADKPTENSPE

-1390 KSSADDVL
+1390 KSSADNVL

-1581 PAGRLTKHAQEIMKK
+1581 PAGRLTKRAKEIMKK
-1596 NKRRVAALSGK
+1596 NNRRIAALSGK

>member
-67 GEDAIYT
+67 GEDAQYT
-74 EAGTKTVKKHW
+74 DTGLKKKVKK
-85 KIKNDDGSF
+85 KIKTKDGSF
-94 CGREEKATE
+94 GGYETRKYI
-103 REVKIYSTNA
+103 VYSTNA

-175 YDSTGE
+175 YDNTGE

-188 ASEKMPFLE
+188 TSEKMPFLE

-220 NDLMPEKNKQERT
+220 NDLMPEKDKQERT

-389 NEIASILDIEDK
+389 NEIASILDIEDR

-443 ITEEVTNTTAETT
+443 ITEEVTNTTAETSET
-456 EASESA
+456 SESA

-538 ALKSIKVSKNDK
+538 ALKSIKVAKSDK

-566 YQKDEEKRKNEV
+566 YQKDEEKRQNEV

-598 SSEEIDKDIKGNTK
+598 SSEEIDKDINGNTK

-622 ADDETKDDVEKH
+622 ADDDTKDDVEKH
-634 RNKIISNNNE
+634 RNKIISNNKE
-644 ITDIQAESEN
+644 ITDIQSASEN

-659 AQKTAKEKDTLN
+659 AQKTAKEKDTIN
-671 KQIPAESIAAERHTT
+671 KQVPVESIANERHTT

-712 GKILIARGIKTLTA
+712 GKILIARGIKTLTV
-726 CLYSRKAIED
+726 CIYSRKAIED

-782 AVDQKIISVTGEEGA
+782 AVDQKIISVTEEEGA
-797 DNSKGEENQEQ
+797 DNSTGEENQEQ

-817 SAETTAPAENSETT
+817 SAETTAPAENPETT
-831 QAASQ
+831 QTASQ
-836 TEAPAQEVPAKTT
+836 TETPVQEAPA
-849 TEATSVENVQEEL
+849 EAASESTSVENVQEEL

-873 TNVNNN
+873 TNVTSNNVT
-879 NASEADNQN
+879 ETDNKN
-888 DEENTQEALNNASST
+888 DEENTQEAINNVSST
-903 SNTSSSSEKKE
+903 SNTSSSEKKE
-914 ELTTDKA
+914 EITTDKA

-990 EYEALVAENEQL
+990 EYEALVAENEKL
-1002 IEEDENKKQNQS
+1002 IEEDENNKQKQS
-1014 PVQAAPQQ
+1014 PAQAAPQQ
-1022 QADGEEEGSAPAVAA
+1022 PANGEEGSAPAVAA

-1324 LGMVAD
+1324 LGMLAD

-1347 QNNNETESTSDKKD
+1347 ENDNETQGTSDKKD
-1361 NKQTTPDKEPSK
+1361 NKQTNPDAEPSK
-1373 AKADKPAENSPE
+1373 AKADKPTENSTE
-1385 AALSK
+1385 GTISK

-1480 SSTAG
+1480 SSTSG

-1495 ASPIK
+1495 ADPIK

-1507 MDAVTESAKVKMNET
+1507 MNAVTESAKVKMNET

-1543 KETLSQVTDA
+1543 KETLSQVADA
-1553 VSGALGVGQSLLSMG
+1553 VSGALGVGQSVLSMG
-1568 QSGQAN
+1568 QNGQAN

-1581 PAGRLTKHAQEIMKK
+1581 PAGRLTKRAKEIMKK
-1596 NKRRVAALSGK
+1596 NNRRIAALSGK

>member
-67 GEDAIYT
+67 GEDAQYT
-74 EAGTKTVKKHW
+74 DTGLKKKVKK
-85 KIKNDDGSF
+85 KIKTKDGSF
-94 CGREEKATE
+94 GGYENREYT
-103 REVKIYSTNA
+103 VYSTNA

-175 YDSTGE
+175 YDNTGE

-188 ASEKMPFLE
+188 TSEKMPFLE

-220 NDLMPEKNKQERT
+220 NDLMPEKDKQERT

-389 NEIASILDIEDK
+389 NEIASILDIEDR

-443 ITEEVTNTTAETT
+443 ITEEVTNTTAETSET
-456 EASESA
+456 SESA

-538 ALKSIKVSKNDK
+538 ALKSIKVAKSDK

-566 YQKDEEKRKNEV
+566 YQKDEEKRQNEV

-598 SSEEIDKDIKGNTK
+598 SSEEIDKDINGNTK

-622 ADDETKDDVEKH
+622 ADDDTKDDVEKH
-634 RNKIISNNNE
+634 RNKIISNNKE
-644 ITDIQAESEN
+644 ITDIQSASEN

-659 AQKTAKEKDTLN
+659 AQKTAKEKDTIN
-671 KQIPAESIAAERHTT
+671 KQVPVESIANERHTT

-712 GKILIARGIKTLTA
+712 GKILIARGIKTLTV
-726 CLYSRKAIED
+726 CIYSRKAIED

-782 AVDQKIISVTGEEGA
+782 AVDQKIISVTEEEGA
-797 DNSKGEENQEQ
+797 DNSTGEENQEQ

-817 SAETTAPAENSETT
+817 SAETTAPAENPETT
-831 QAASQ
+831 QTASQ
-836 TEAPAQEVPAKTT
+836 TETPVQEAPA
-849 TEATSVENVQEEL
+849 EAASESTSVENVQEEL

-873 TNVNNN
+873 TNVTSNNVT
-879 NASEADNQN
+879 ETDNKN
-888 DEENTQEALNNASST
+888 DEENTQEAINNVSST
-903 SNTSSSSEKKE
+903 SNTSSSEKKE
-914 ELTTDKA
+914 EITTDKA

-990 EYEALVAENEQL
+990 EYEALVAENEKL
-1002 IEEDENKKQNQS
+1002 IEEDENNKQNQS
-1014 PVQAAPQQ
+1014 PAQAAPQQ
-1022 QADGEEEGSAPAVAA
+1022 QADGGEEGSMPAVAA

-1324 LGMVAD
+1324 LGMLAD

-1347 QNNNETESTSDKKD
+1347 ENDNETQGTSDKKD
-1361 NKQTTPDKEPSK
+1361 NKQTNPDAEPSK
-1373 AKADKPAENSPE
+1373 AKADKPTENSTE
-1385 AALSK
+1385 GTISK

-1420 KAQIERRNASAGTSE
+1420 KAQIERRNAAAGTSE

-1480 SSTAG
+1480 SSTSG

-1495 ASPIK
+1495 ADPIK

-1507 MDAVTESAKVKMNET
+1507 MNAVTESAKVKMNET

-1543 KETLSQVTDA
+1543 KETLSQVADA
-1553 VSGALGVGQSLLSMG
+1553 VSGALGVGQSVLSMG
-1568 QSGQAN
+1568 QNGQAN

-1581 PAGRLTKHAQEIMKK
+1581 PAGRLTKRAKEIMKK
-1596 NKRRVAALSGK
+1596 NNRRIAALSGK

>member
-67 GEDAIYT
+67 GEDAQYT
-74 EAGTKTVKKHW
+74 DTGLKKKVKK
-85 KIKNDDGSF
+85 KIKTKDGSF
-94 CGREEKATE
+94 GGYETREYT
-103 REVKIYSTNA
+103 VYSTNA

-175 YDSTGE
+175 YDNTGE

-188 ASEKMPFLE
+188 TSEKMPFLE

-220 NDLMPEKNKQERT
+220 NDLMPEKDKQERT

-389 NEIASILDIEDK
+389 NEIASILDIEDR

-443 ITEEVTNTTAETT
+443 ITEEVTNTTAETSET
-456 EASESA
+456 SESA

-538 ALKSIKVSKNDK
+538 ALKSIKVAKSDK

-566 YQKDEEKRKNEV
+566 YQKDEEKRQNEV

-598 SSEEIDKDIKGNTK
+598 SSEEIDKDINGNTK

-622 ADDETKDDVEKH
+622 ADDDTKDDVEKH
-634 RNKIISNNNE
+634 RNKIISNNKE
-644 ITDIQAESEN
+644 ITDIQSASEN

-659 AQKTAKEKDTLN
+659 AQKTAKEKDTIN
-671 KQIPAESIAAERHTT
+671 KQVPVESIANERHTT

-782 AVDQKIISVTGEEGA
+782 AVDQKIISVTEEEGA
-797 DNSKGEENQEQ
+797 DNSTGEENQEQ

-817 SAETTAPAENSETT
+817 SAETTAPTENPETT
-831 QAASQ
+831 QTASQ
-836 TEAPAQEVPAKTT
+836 TETPVQEAPA
-849 TEATSVENVQEEL
+849 EAASESTSVENVQEEL

-873 TNVNNN
+873 TNVTSNNVT
-879 NASEADNQN
+879 ETDNKN
-888 DEENTQEALNNASST
+888 DEENTQEAINNVSST
-903 SNTSSSSEKKE
+903 SNTSSSEKKE
-914 ELTTDKA
+914 EITTDKA

-990 EYEALVAENEQL
+990 EYEALVAENEKL
-1002 IEEDENKKQNQS
+1002 IEEDENNKQNQS
-1014 PVQAAPQQ
+1014 PAQAAPQQ
-1022 QADGEEEGSAPAVAA
+1022 QADGGEEGSMPAVAA

-1216 AVSAGLNVVSS
+1216 AVSAGLNIVSS

-1324 LGMVAD
+1324 LGMLAD

-1347 QNNNETESTSDKKD
+1347 ENDNETQGTSDKKD

-1373 AKADKPAENSPE
+1373 AKADKPTENSTE
-1385 AALSK
+1385 GTISK

-1406 ESYSGMSKEQIAAA
+1406 ESYSGMSEEQIAAA
-1420 KAQIERRNASAGTSE
+1420 KAQIERRNTSAGTSE

>member
-67 GEDAIYT
+67 GEDAQYT
-74 EAGTKTVKKHW
+74 DTGLKKKVKK
-85 KIKNDDGSF
+85 KIKTKDGSF
-94 CGREEKATE
+94 GGYETREYT
-103 REVKIYSTNA
+103 VYSTNA

-220 NDLMPEKNKQERT
+220 NDLMPEKDKQERT

-389 NEIASILDIEDK
+389 NEIASILDIEDR

-443 ITEEVTNTTAETT
+443 ITEEVTNTTAETSET
-456 EASESA
+456 SESA

-538 ALKSIKVSKNDK
+538 ALKSIKVAKSDK

-566 YQKDEEKRKNEV
+566 YQKDEEKRQNEV

-598 SSEEIDKDIKGNTK
+598 SSEEIDKDINGNTK

-622 ADDETKDDVEKH
+622 ADDDTKDDVEKH
-634 RNKIISNNNE
+634 RNKIISNNKE
-644 ITDIQAESEN
+644 ITDIQSASEN

-659 AQKTAKEKDTLN
+659 AQKTAKEKDTIN
-671 KQIPAESIAAERHTT
+671 KQVPVESIANERHTT

-712 GKILIARGIKTLTA
+712 GKILIARGIKTLTV
-726 CLYSRKAIED
+726 CIYSRKAIED

-782 AVDQKIISVTGEEGA
+782 AVDQKIISVTEEEGA
-797 DNSKGEENQEQ
+797 DNSTGEENQEQ

-817 SAETTAPAENSETT
+817 SAETTAPAENPETT
-831 QAASQ
+831 QTASQ
-836 TEAPAQEVPAKTT
+836 TETPVQEAPA
-849 TEATSVENVQEEL
+849 EAASESTSVENVQEEL

-873 TNVNNN
+873 TNVTSNNVT
-879 NASEADNQN
+879 ETDNKN
-888 DEENTQEALNNASST
+888 DEENTQEAINNVSST
-903 SNTSSSSEKKE
+903 SNTSSSEKKE
-914 ELTTDKA
+914 EITTDKA

-990 EYEALVAENEQL
+990 EYEALVAENEKL
-1002 IEEDENKKQNQS
+1002 IEEDENNKQNQS
-1014 PVQAAPQQ
+1014 PAQAAPQQ
-1022 QADGEEEGSAPAVAA
+1022 QADGGEEGSMPAVAA

-1216 AVSAGLNVVSS
+1216 AVSAGLNIVSS

-1324 LGMVAD
+1324 LGMLAD

-1347 QNNNETESTSDKKD
+1347 ENDNETQGTSDKKD
-1361 NKQTTPDKEPSK
+1361 NKQTNPDAEPSK
-1373 AKADKPAENSPE
+1373 AKADKPTENSTE
-1385 AALSK
+1385 GTISK

-1480 SSTAG
+1480 SSTSG

-1495 ASPIK
+1495 ADPIK

-1507 MDAVTESAKVKMNET
+1507 MNAVTESAKVKMNET

-1543 KETLSQVTDA
+1543 KETLSQVADA
-1553 VSGALGVGQSLLSMG
+1553 VSGALGVGQSVLSMG
-1568 QSGQAN
+1568 QNGQAN

-1581 PAGRLTKHAQEIMKK
+1581 PAGRLTKRAKEIMKK
-1596 NKRRVAALSGK
+1596 NNRRIAALSGK

>member
-67 GEDAIYT
+67 GEDAQYT
-74 EAGTKTVKKHW
+74 DTGLKKKVKK
-85 KIKNDDGSF
+85 KIKTKDGSF
-94 CGREEKATE
+94 GGYETREYT
-103 REVKIYSTNA
+103 VYSTNA

-175 YDSTGE
+175 YDNTGE

-188 ASEKMPFLE
+188 TSEKMPFLE

-220 NDLMPEKNKQERT
+220 NDLMPEKDKQERT

-389 NEIASILDIEDK
+389 NEIASILDIEDR

-443 ITEEVTNTTAETT
+443 ITEEVTNTTAETSET
-456 EASESA
+456 SESA

-538 ALKSIKVSKNDK
+538 ALKSIKVAKSDK

-566 YQKDEEKRKNEV
+566 YQKDEEKRQNEV

-598 SSEEIDKDIKGNTK
+598 SSEEIDKDINGNTK

-622 ADDETKDDVEKH
+622 ADDDTKDDVEKH
-634 RNKIISNNNE
+634 RNKIISNNKE
-644 ITDIQAESEN
+644 ITDIQSASEN

-659 AQKTAKEKDTLN
+659 AQKTAKEKDTIN
-671 KQIPAESIAAERHTT
+671 KQVPVESIANERHTT

-712 GKILIARGIKTLTA
+712 GKILIARGIKTLTV
-726 CLYSRKAIED
+726 CIYSRKAIED

-782 AVDQKIISVTGEEGA
+782 AVDQKIISVTEEEGA
-797 DNSKGEENQEQ
+797 DNSTGEENQEQ

-817 SAETTAPAENSETT
+817 SAETTAPTENPETT
-831 QAASQ
+831 QTASQ
-836 TEAPAQEVPAKTT
+836 TETPVQEAPA
-849 TEATSVENVQEEL
+849 EAASESTSVENVQEEL

-873 TNVNNN
+873 TNVTSNNVT
-879 NASEADNQN
+879 ETDNKN
-888 DEENTQEALNNASST
+888 DEENTQEAINNVSST
-903 SNTSSSSEKKE
+903 SNTSSSEKKE
-914 ELTTDKA
+914 EITTDKA

-990 EYEALVAENEQL
+990 EYEALVAENEKL
-1002 IEEDENKKQNQS
+1002 IEEDENNKQNQS
-1014 PVQAAPQQ
+1014 PAQAAPQQ
-1022 QADGEEEGSAPAVAA
+1022 QADGGEEGSMPAVAA

-1216 AVSAGLNVVSS
+1216 AVSAGLNIVSS

-1324 LGMVAD
+1324 LGMLAD

-1347 QNNNETESTSDKKD
+1347 ENDNETQGTSDKKD

-1373 AKADKPAENSPE
+1373 AKADKPTENSTE
-1385 AALSK
+1385 GTISK

-1406 ESYSGMSKEQIAAA
+1406 ESYSGMSEEQIAAA
-1420 KAQIERRNASAGTSE
+1420 KAQIERRNTSAGTSE

>member
-67 GEDAIYT
+67 GEDAQYT
-74 EAGTKTVKKHW
+74 DTGLKKKVKK
-85 KIKNDDGSF
+85 KIKTKDGSF
-94 CGREEKATE
+94 GGYETREYT
-103 REVKIYSTNA
+103 VYSTNA

-175 YDSTGE
+175 YDNTGE

-188 ASEKMPFLE
+188 TSEKMPFLE

-220 NDLMPEKNKQERT
+220 NDLMPEKDKQERT

-389 NEIASILDIEDK
+389 NEIASILDIEDR

-538 ALKSIKVSKNDK
+538 ALKSIKVAKSDK

-566 YQKDEEKRKNEV
+566 YQKDEEKRQNEV

-598 SSEEIDKDIKGNTK
+598 SSEEIDKDINGNTK

-622 ADDETKDDVEKH
+622 ADDDTKDDVEKH
-634 RNKIISNNNE
+634 RNKIISNNKE
-644 ITDIQAESEN
+644 ITDIQSASEN

-659 AQKTAKEKDTLN
+659 AQKTAKEKDTIN
-671 KQIPAESIAAERHTT
+671 KQVPVESIANERHTT

-782 AVDQKIISVTGEEGA
+782 AVDQKIISVTEEEGA
-797 DNSKGEENQEQ
+797 DNSTGEENQEQ

-817 SAETTAPAENSETT
+817 SAETTAPTENPETT
-831 QAASQ
+831 QTASQ
-836 TEAPAQEVPAKTT
+836 TETPVQEAPA
-849 TEATSVENVQEEL
+849 EAASESTSVENVQEEL

-873 TNVNNN
+873 TNVTSNNVT
-879 NASEADNQN
+879 ETDNKN
-888 DEENTQEALNNASST
+888 DEENTQEAINNVSST
-903 SNTSSSSEKKE
+903 SNTSSSEKKE
-914 ELTTDKA
+914 EITTDKA

-990 EYEALVAENEQL
+990 EYEALVAENEKL
-1002 IEEDENKKQNQS
+1002 IEEDENNKQNQS
-1014 PVQAAPQQ
+1014 PAQAAPQQ
-1022 QADGEEEGSAPAVAA
+1022 QADGGEEGSMPAVAA

-1216 AVSAGLNVVSS
+1216 AVSAGLNIVSS

-1324 LGMVAD
+1324 LGMLAD

-1347 QNNNETESTSDKKD
+1347 ENDNETQGTSDKKD

-1373 AKADKPAENSPE
+1373 AKADKPTENSTE
-1385 AALSK
+1385 GTISK

-1406 ESYSGMSKEQIAAA
+1406 ESYSGMSEEQIAAA
-1420 KAQIERRNASAGTSE
+1420 KAQIERRNTSAGTSE

>member
-67 GEDAIYT
+67 GEDAQYT
-74 EAGTKTVKKHW
+74 DTGLKKKVKK
-85 KIKNDDGSF
+85 KIKTKDGSF
-94 CGREEKATE
+94 GGYETREYT
-103 REVKIYSTNA
+103 VYSTNA

-175 YDSTGE
+175 YDNTGE

-188 ASEKMPFLE
+188 TSEKMPFLE

-220 NDLMPEKNKQERT
+220 NDLMPEKDKQERT

-389 NEIASILDIEDK
+389 NEIASILDIEDR

-443 ITEEVTNTTAETT
+443 ITEEVTNTTAETSET
-456 EASESA
+456 SESA

-538 ALKSIKVSKNDK
+538 ALKSIKVAKSDK

-566 YQKDEEKRKNEV
+566 YQKDEEKRQNEV

-598 SSEEIDKDIKGNTK
+598 SSEEIDKDINGNTK

-622 ADDETKDDVEKH
+622 ADDDTKDDVEKH
-634 RNKIISNNNE
+634 RNKIISNNKE
-644 ITDIQAESEN
+644 ITDIQSASEN

-659 AQKTAKEKDTLN
+659 AQKTAKEKDTIN
-671 KQIPAESIAAERHTT
+671 KQVPVESIANERHTT

-712 GKILIARGIKTLTA
+712 GKILIARGIKTLTV
-726 CLYSRKAIED
+726 CIYSRKAIED

-782 AVDQKIISVTGEEGA
+782 AVDQKIISVTEEEGA
-797 DNSKGEENQEQ
+797 DNSTGEENQEQ

-817 SAETTAPAENSETT
+817 SAETTAPAENPETT
-831 QAASQ
+831 QTASQ
-836 TEAPAQEVPAKTT
+836 TETPVQEAPA
-849 TEATSVENVQEEL
+849 EAASESTSVENVQEEL

-873 TNVNNN
+873 TNVTSNNVT
-879 NASEADNQN
+879 ETDNKN
-888 DEENTQEALNNASST
+888 DEENTQEAINNVSST
-903 SNTSSSSEKKE
+903 SNTSSSEKKE
-914 ELTTDKA
+914 EITTDKA

-990 EYEALVAENEQL
+990 EYEALVAENEKL
-1002 IEEDENKKQNQS
+1002 IEEDENNKQNQS
-1014 PVQAAPQQ
+1014 PAQAAPQQ
-1022 QADGEEEGSAPAVAA
+1022 QADGGEEGSMPAVAA

-1154 PAAGA
+1154 PAAGT

-1324 LGMVAD
+1324 LGMLAD

-1347 QNNNETESTSDKKD
+1347 ENDNETQGTSDKKD
-1361 NKQTTPDKEPSK
+1361 NKQTNPDAEPSK
-1373 AKADKPAENSPE
+1373 AKADKPTENSTE
-1385 AALSK
+1385 GTISK

-1480 SSTAG
+1480 SSTSG

-1495 ASPIK
+1495 ADPIK

-1507 MDAVTESAKVKMNET
+1507 MNAVTESAKVKMNET

-1543 KETLSQVTDA
+1543 KETLSQVADA
-1553 VSGALGVGQSLLSMG
+1553 VSGALGVGQSVLSMG
-1568 QSGQAN
+1568 QNGQAN

-1581 PAGRLTKHAQEIMKK
+1581 PAGRLTKRAKEIMKK
-1596 NKRRVAALSGK
+1596 NNRRIAALSGK

>member
-67 GEDAIYT
+67 GEDAQYT
-74 EAGTKTVKKHW
+74 DTGLKKKVKK
-85 KIKNDDGSF
+85 KIKTKDGSF
-94 CGREEKATE
+94 GGYETREYT
-103 REVKIYSTNA
+103 VYSTNA

-175 YDSTGE
+175 YDNTGE

-188 ASEKMPFLE
+188 TSEKMPFLE

-220 NDLMPEKNKQERT
+220 NDLMPEKDKQERT

-389 NEIASILDIEDK
+389 NEIASILDIEDR

-443 ITEEVTNTTAETT
+443 ITEEVTNTTAETSET
-456 EASESA
+456 SESA

-538 ALKSIKVSKNDK
+538 ALKSIKVAKSDK

-566 YQKDEEKRKNEV
+566 YQKDEEKRQNEV

-598 SSEEIDKDIKGNTK
+598 SSEEIDKDINGNTK

-622 ADDETKDDVEKH
+622 ADDDTKDDVEKH
-634 RNKIISNNNE
+634 RNKIISNNKE
-644 ITDIQAESEN
+644 ITDIQSASEN

-659 AQKTAKEKDTLN
+659 AQKTAKEKDTIN
-671 KQIPAESIAAERHTT
+671 KQVPVESIANERHTT

-712 GKILIARGIKTLTA
+712 GKILIARGIKTLTV
-726 CLYSRKAIED
+726 CIYSRKAIED

-782 AVDQKIISVTGEEGA
+782 AVDQKIISVTEEEGA
-797 DNSKGEENQEQ
+797 DNSTGEENQEQ

-817 SAETTAPAENSETT
+817 SAETTAPAENPETT
-831 QAASQ
+831 QTASQ
-836 TEAPAQEVPAKTT
+836 TETPVQEAPA
-849 TEATSVENVQEEL
+849 EAASESTSVENVQEEL

-873 TNVNNN
+873 TNVTSNNVT
-879 NASEADNQN
+879 ETDNKN
-888 DEENTQEALNNASST
+888 DEENTQEAINNVSST
-903 SNTSSSSEKKE
+903 SNTSSSEKKE
-914 ELTTDKA
+914 EITTDKA

-990 EYEALVAENEQL
+990 EYEALVAENEKL
-1002 IEEDENKKQNQS
+1002 IEEDENNKQNQS
-1014 PVQAAPQQ
+1014 PAQAAPQQ
-1022 QADGEEEGSAPAVAA
+1022 QADGGEEGSMPAVAA

-1216 AVSAGLNVVSS
+1216 AVSAGLNIVSS

-1324 LGMVAD
+1324 LGMLAD

-1347 QNNNETESTSDKKD
+1347 ENDNETQGTSDKKD
-1361 NKQTTPDKEPSK
+1361 NKQTNPDAEPSK
-1373 AKADKPAENSPE
+1373 AKADKPTENSTE
-1385 AALSK
+1385 GTISK

-1480 SSTAG
+1480 SSTSG

-1495 ASPIK
+1495 ADPIK

-1507 MDAVTESAKVKMNET
+1507 MNAVTESAKVKMNET

-1543 KETLSQVTDA
+1543 KETLSQVADA
-1553 VSGALGVGQSLLSMG
+1553 VSGALGVGQSVLSMG
-1568 QSGQAN
+1568 QNGQAN

-1581 PAGRLTKHAQEIMKK
+1581 PAGRLTKRAKEIMKK
-1596 NKRRVAALSGK
+1596 NNRRIAALSGK

>member
-67 GEDAIYT
+67 GEDAQYT
-74 EAGTKTVKKHW
+74 DTGLKKKVKK
-85 KIKNDDGSF
+85 KIKTKDGSF
-94 CGREEKATE
+94 GGYETREYT
-103 REVKIYSTNA
+103 VYSTNA

-175 YDSTGE
+175 YDNTGE

-188 ASEKMPFLE
+188 TSEKMPFLE

-220 NDLMPEKNKQERT
+220 NDLMPEKDKQERT

-389 NEIASILDIEDK
+389 NEIASILDIEDR

-443 ITEEVTNTTAETT
+443 ITEEVTNTTAETSET
-456 EASESA
+456 SESA

-538 ALKSIKVSKNDK
+538 ALKSIKVAKSDK

-566 YQKDEEKRKNEV
+566 YQKDEEKRQNEV

-598 SSEEIDKDIKGNTK
+598 SSEEIDKDINGNTK

-622 ADDETKDDVEKH
+622 ADDDTKDDVEKH
-634 RNKIISNNNE
+634 RNKIISNNKE
-644 ITDIQAESEN
+644 ITDIQSASEN

-659 AQKTAKEKDTLN
+659 AQKTAKEKDTIN
-671 KQIPAESIAAERHTT
+671 KQVPVESIANERHTT

-712 GKILIARGIKTLTA
+712 GKILIARGIKTLTV
-726 CLYSRKAIED
+726 CIYSRKAIED

-782 AVDQKIISVTGEEGA
+782 AVDQKIISVTEEEGA
-797 DNSKGEENQEQ
+797 DNSTGEENQEQ

-817 SAETTAPAENSETT
+817 SAETTAPAENPETT
-831 QAASQ
+831 QTASQ
-836 TEAPAQEVPAKTT
+836 TETPVQEAPA
-849 TEATSVENVQEEL
+849 EAASESTSVENVQEEL

-873 TNVNNN
+873 TNVTSNNVT
-879 NASEADNQN
+879 ETDNKN
-888 DEENTQEALNNASST
+888 DEENTQEAINNVSST
-903 SNTSSSSEKKE
+903 SNTSSSEKKE
-914 ELTTDKA
+914 EITTDKA

-990 EYEALVAENEQL
+990 EYEALVAENEKL
-1002 IEEDENKKQNQS
+1002 IEEDENNKQNQS
-1014 PVQAAPQQ
+1014 PAQAAPQQ
-1022 QADGEEEGSAPAVAA
+1022 QADGGEEGSMPAVAA

-1324 LGMVAD
+1324 LGMLAD

-1347 QNNNETESTSDKKD
+1347 ENDNETQGTSDKKD
-1361 NKQTTPDKEPSK
+1361 NKQTNPDAEPSK
-1373 AKADKPAENSPE
+1373 AKADKPTENSTE
-1385 AALSK
+1385 GTISK

-1480 SSTAG
+1480 SSTSG
-1485 TMPSAESNPS
+1485 TMPSTESNPS
-1495 ASPIK
+1495 ADPIK

-1507 MDAVTESAKVKMNET
+1507 MNAVTESAKVKMNET

-1543 KETLSQVTDA
+1543 KETLSQVADA
-1553 VSGALGVGQSLLSMG
+1553 VSGALGVGQSVLSMG
-1568 QSGQAN
+1568 QNGQAN

-1581 PAGRLTKHAQEIMKK
+1581 PAGRLTKRAKEIMKK
-1596 NKRRVAALSGK
+1596 NNRRIAALSGK

>member
-67 GEDAIYT
+67 GEDAQYT
-74 EAGTKTVKKHW
+74 DTGLKKKVKK
-85 KIKNDDGSF
+85 KIKTKDGSF
-94 CGREEKATE
+94 GGYETREYT
-103 REVKIYSTNA
+103 VYSTNA

-220 NDLMPEKNKQERT
+220 NDLMPEKDKQERT

-389 NEIASILDIEDK
+389 NEIASILDIEDR

-443 ITEEVTNTTAETT
+443 ITEEVTNTTAETSET
-456 EASESA
+456 SESA

-538 ALKSIKVSKNDK
+538 ALKSIKVAKSDK

-566 YQKDEEKRKNEV
+566 YQKDEEKRQNKV

-598 SSEEIDKDIKGNTK
+598 SSEEIDKDINGNTK

-622 ADDETKDDVEKH
+622 ADDDTKDDVEKH
-634 RNKIISNNNE
+634 RNKIISNNKE
-644 ITDIQAESEN
+644 ITDIQSASEN

-659 AQKTAKEKDTLN
+659 AQKTAKEKDTIN
-671 KQIPAESIAAERHTT
+671 KQVPVESIANERHTT

-712 GKILIARGIKTLTA
+712 GKILIARGIKTLTV
-726 CLYSRKAIED
+726 CIYSRKAIED

-782 AVDQKIISVTGEEGA
+782 AVDQKIISVTEEEGA
-797 DNSKGEENQEQ
+797 DNSTGEENQEQ

-817 SAETTAPAENSETT
+817 SAETTAPAENPETT
-831 QAASQ
+831 QTASQ
-836 TEAPAQEVPAKTT
+836 TETPVQEAPA
-849 TEATSVENVQEEL
+849 EAASESTSVENVQEEL

-873 TNVNNN
+873 TNVTSNNVT
-879 NASEADNQN
+879 ETDNKN
-888 DEENTQEALNNASST
+888 DEENTQEAINNVSST
-903 SNTSSSSEKKE
+903 SNTSSSEKKE
-914 ELTTDKA
+914 EITTDKA

-990 EYEALVAENEQL
+990 EYEALVAENEKL
-1002 IEEDENKKQNQS
+1002 IEEDENNKQNQS
-1014 PVQAAPQQ
+1014 PAQAAPQQ
-1022 QADGEEEGSAPAVAA
+1022 QADGGEEGSMPAVAA

-1324 LGMVAD
+1324 LGMLAD

-1347 QNNNETESTSDKKD
+1347 ENDNETQGTSDKKD
-1361 NKQTTPDKEPSK
+1361 NKQTNPDAEPSK
-1373 AKADKPAENSPE
+1373 AKADKPTENSTE
-1385 AALSK
+1385 GTISK

-1406 ESYSGMSKEQIAAA
+1406 ESYSGMSEEQIAAA
-1420 KAQIERRNASAGTSE
+1420 KAQIERRNTSAGTSE

-1480 SSTAG
+1480 SSTSG

-1495 ASPIK
+1495 ADPIK

-1507 MDAVTESAKVKMNET
+1507 MNAVTESAKVKMNET

-1543 KETLSQVTDA
+1543 KETLSQVADA
-1553 VSGALGVGQSLLSMG
+1553 VSGALGVGQSVLSMG
-1568 QSGQAN
+1568 QNGQAN

-1581 PAGRLTKHAQEIMKK
+1581 PAGRLTKRAKEIMKK
-1596 NKRRVAALSGK
+1596 NNRRIAALSGK

>member
-67 GEDAIYT
+67 GEDAQYT
-74 EAGTKTVKKHW
+74 DTGLKKKVKK
-85 KIKNDDGSF
+85 KIKTKDGSF
-94 CGREEKATE
+94 GGYETREYT
-103 REVKIYSTNA
+103 VYSTNA

-175 YDSTGE
+175 YDNTGE

-188 ASEKMPFLE
+188 TSEKMPFLE

-220 NDLMPEKNKQERT
+220 NDLMPEKDKQERT

-389 NEIASILDIEDK
+389 NEIASILDIEDR

-443 ITEEVTNTTAETT
+443 ITEEITNTTAETSET
-456 EASESA
+456 SESA

-538 ALKSIKVSKNDK
+538 ALKSIKVAKSDK

-566 YQKDEEKRKNEV
+566 YQKDEEKRQNEV

-598 SSEEIDKDIKGNTK
+598 SSEEIDKDINGNTK

-622 ADDETKDDVEKH
+622 ADDDTKDDVEKH
-634 RNKIISNNNE
+634 RNKIISNNKE
-644 ITDIQAESEN
+644 ITDIQSASEN

-659 AQKTAKEKDTLN
+659 AQKTAKEKDTIN
-671 KQIPAESIAAERHTT
+671 KQVPVESIANERHTT

-712 GKILIARGIKTLTA
+712 GKILIARGIKTLTV
-726 CLYSRKAIED
+726 CIYSRKAIED

-782 AVDQKIISVTGEEGA
+782 AVDQKIISVTEEEGA
-797 DNSKGEENQEQ
+797 DNSTGEENQEQ

-817 SAETTAPAENSETT
+817 SAETTAPAENPETT
-831 QAASQ
+831 QTASQ
-836 TEAPAQEVPAKTT
+836 TETPVQEAPA
-849 TEATSVENVQEEL
+849 EAASESTSVENVQEEL

-873 TNVNNN
+873 TNVTSNNVT
-879 NASEADNQN
+879 ETDNKN
-888 DEENTQEALNNASST
+888 DEENTQEAINNVSST
-903 SNTSSSSEKKE
+903 SNTSSSEKKE
-914 ELTTDKA
+914 EITTDKA

-990 EYEALVAENEQL
+990 EYEALVAENEKL
-1002 IEEDENKKQNQS
+1002 IEEDENNKQNQS
-1014 PVQAAPQQ
+1014 PAQAAPQQ
-1022 QADGEEEGSAPAVAA
+1022 QADGGEEGSMPAVAA

-1154 PAAGA
+1154 PAAGT

-1324 LGMVAD
+1324 LGMLAD

-1347 QNNNETESTSDKKD
+1347 ENDNETQGTSDKKD
-1361 NKQTTPDKEPSK
+1361 NKQTNPDAEPSK
-1373 AKADKPAENSPE
+1373 AKADKPTENSTE
-1385 AALSK
+1385 GTISK

-1480 SSTAG
+1480 SSTSG

-1495 ASPIK
+1495 ADPIK

-1507 MDAVTESAKVKMNET
+1507 MNAVTESAKVKMNET

-1543 KETLSQVTDA
+1543 KETLSQVADA
-1553 VSGALGVGQSLLSMG
+1553 VSGALGVGQSVLSMG
-1568 QSGQAN
+1568 QNGQAN

-1581 PAGRLTKHAQEIMKK
+1581 PAGRLTKRAKEIMKK
-1596 NKRRVAALSGK
+1596 NNRRIAALSGK

>member
-1 MYTIDGVT
+1 
-9 NKYKVFQEYY
+9 
-19 FEKNKVEL
+19 
-27 TYSQALSYYS
+27 
-37 QLSKDELEEFAKYYQ
+37 
-52 DETGY
+52 
-57 EIITANGTSY
+57 
-67 GEDAIYT
+67 
-74 EAGTKTVKKHW
+74 
-85 KIKNDDGSF
+85 
-94 CGREEKATE
+94 
-103 REVKIYSTNA
+103 
-113 NKANI
+113 
-118 MMKYSMEAYA
+118 
-128 KKSGQ
+128 
-133 ILDPVWSQYSAEEII
+133 
-148 AMEDT
+148 
-153 GVNIPKDILELAH
+153 
-166 AIQENTSAN
+166 
-175 YDSTGE
+175 
-181 QTDNPDE
+181 
-188 ASEKMPFLE
+188 
-197 AVKVA
+197 
-202 QKKIEACEE
+202 
-211 NDNKIEDQI
+211 
-220 NDLMPEKNKQERT
+220 
-233 IKERLKEQEDAF
+233 
-245 DRFKKIMKDWTNLQ
+245 
-259 DKVNKGEALTTSES
+259 
-273 KRYLELREMFENE
+273 
-286 DFKAKS
+286 
-292 KNSEYAFDENEIAK
+292 
-306 SLNMINILA
+306 MINILA

-389 NEIASILDIEDK
+389 NEIASILDIEDR

-443 ITEEVTNTTAETT
+443 ITEEVTNTTAETSET
-456 EASESA
+456 SESA

-538 ALKSIKVSKNDK
+538 ALKSIKVAKSDK

-566 YQKDEEKRKNEV
+566 YQKDEEKRQNEV

-598 SSEEIDKDIKGNTK
+598 SSEEIDKDINGNTK

-622 ADDETKDDVEKH
+622 ADDDTKDDVEKH
-634 RNKIISNNNE
+634 RNKIISNNKE
-644 ITDIQAESEN
+644 ITDIQSASEN

-659 AQKTAKEKDTLN
+659 AQKTAKEKDTIN
-671 KQIPAESIAAERHTT
+671 KQVPVESIANERHTT

-712 GKILIARGIKTLTA
+712 GKILIARGIKTLTV
-726 CLYSRKAIED
+726 CIYSRKAIED

-782 AVDQKIISVTGEEGA
+782 AVDQKIISVTEEEGA
-797 DNSKGEENQEQ
+797 DNSTGEENQEQ

-817 SAETTAPAENSETT
+817 SAETTAPAENPETT
-831 QAASQ
+831 QTASQ
-836 TEAPAQEVPAKTT
+836 TETPVQEAPA
-849 TEATSVENVQEEL
+849 EAASESTSVENVQEEL

-873 TNVNNN
+873 TNVTSNNVT
-879 NASEADNQN
+879 ETDNKN
-888 DEENTQEALNNASST
+888 DEENTQEAINNVSST
-903 SNTSSSSEKKE
+903 SNTSSSEKKE
-914 ELTTDKA
+914 EITTDKA

-990 EYEALVAENEQL
+990 EYEALVAENEKL
-1002 IEEDENKKQNQS
+1002 IEEDENNKQNQS
-1014 PVQAAPQQ
+1014 PAQAAPQQ
-1022 QADGEEEGSAPAVAA
+1022 QADGGEEGSMPAVAA

-1324 LGMVAD
+1324 LGMLAD

-1347 QNNNETESTSDKKD
+1347 ENDNETQGTSDKKD
-1361 NKQTTPDKEPSK
+1361 NKQTNPDAEPSK
-1373 AKADKPAENSPE
+1373 AKADKPTENSTE
-1385 AALSK
+1385 GTISK

-1480 SSTAG
+1480 SSTSG

-1495 ASPIK
+1495 ADPIK

-1507 MDAVTESAKVKMNET
+1507 MNAVTESAKVKMNET

-1543 KETLSQVTDA
+1543 KETLSQVADA
-1553 VSGALGVGQSLLSMG
+1553 VSGALGVGQSVLSMG
-1568 QSGQAN
+1568 QNGQAN

-1581 PAGRLTKHAQEIMKK
+1581 PAGRLTKRAKEIMKK
-1596 NKRRVAALSGK
+1596 NNRRIAALSGK

>member
-37 QLSKDELEEFAKYYQ
+37 QLSEDELEEFAKYYQ

-67 GEDAIYT
+67 GEDAQYT
-74 EAGTKTVKKHW
+74 DTGLKKKVKK
-85 KIKNDDGSF
+85 KIKTKDGSF
-94 CGREEKATE
+94 GGYETREYT
-103 REVKIYSTNA
+103 VYSTNA

-175 YDSTGE
+175 YDNTGE

-188 ASEKMPFLE
+188 TSEKMPFLE

-220 NDLMPEKNKQERT
+220 NDLMPEKDKQERT

-389 NEIASILDIEDK
+389 NEIASILDIEDR

-443 ITEEVTNTTAETT
+443 ITEEVTNTTAETSET
-456 EASESA
+456 SESA

-538 ALKSIKVSKNDK
+538 ALKSIKVAKSDK

-566 YQKDEEKRKNEV
+566 YQKDEEKRQNEV

-598 SSEEIDKDIKGNTK
+598 SSEEIDKDINGNTK

-622 ADDETKDDVEKH
+622 ADDDTKDDVEKH
-634 RNKIISNNNE
+634 RNKIISNNKE
-644 ITDIQAESEN
+644 ITDIQSASEN

-659 AQKTAKEKDTLN
+659 AQKTAKEKDTIN
-671 KQIPAESIAAERHTT
+671 KQVPVESIANERHTT

-712 GKILIARGIKTLTA
+712 GKILIARGIKTLTV
-726 CLYSRKAIED
+726 CIYSRKAIED

-797 DNSKGEENQEQ
+797 DNSTGEENQEQ

-817 SAETTAPAENSETT
+817 SAETTAPAENPETT
-831 QAASQ
+831 QTASQ
-836 TEAPAQEVPAKTT
+836 TETPVQEAPA
-849 TEATSVENVQEEL
+849 EAASESTSVENVQEEL

-873 TNVNNN
+873 TNVTSNNVT
-879 NASEADNQN
+879 ETDNKN
-888 DEENTQEALNNASST
+888 DEENTQEAINNVSST
-903 SNTSSSSEKKE
+903 SNTSSSEKKE
-914 ELTTDKA
+914 EITTDKA

-990 EYEALVAENEQL
+990 EYEALVAENEKL
-1002 IEEDENKKQNQS
+1002 IEEDENNKQNQS
-1014 PVQAAPQQ
+1014 PAQAAPQQ
-1022 QADGEEEGSAPAVAA
+1022 QAEGGEEGSMPAVAA

-1324 LGMVAD
+1324 LGMLAD

-1347 QNNNETESTSDKKD
+1347 ENDNETQGTSDKKD
-1361 NKQTTPDKEPSK
+1361 NKQTNPDAEPSK
-1373 AKADKPAENSPE
+1373 AKADKPTENSTE
-1385 AALSK
+1385 GTISK

-1420 KAQIERRNASAGTSE
+1420 KAQIERRNTSAGTSE

-1480 SSTAG
+1480 SSTSG

-1495 ASPIK
+1495 ADPIK

-1507 MDAVTESAKVKMNET
+1507 MNAVTESAKVKMNET

-1543 KETLSQVTDA
+1543 KETLSQVADA
-1553 VSGALGVGQSLLSMG
+1553 VSGALGVGQSVLSMG
-1568 QSGQAN
+1568 QNGQAN

-1581 PAGRLTKHAQEIMKK
+1581 PAGRLTKRAKEIMKK
-1596 NKRRVAALSGK
+1596 NNRRIAALSGK

>member
-67 GEDAIYT
+67 GEDAQYT
-74 EAGTKTVKKHW
+74 DTGLKKKVKK
-85 KIKNDDGSF
+85 KIKTKDGSF
-94 CGREEKATE
+94 GGYETREYT
-103 REVKIYSTNA
+103 VYSTNA

-133 ILDPVWSQYSAEEII
+133 ILNPVWSQYSAEEII

-175 YDSTGE
+175 YDNTGE

-188 ASEKMPFLE
+188 TSEKMPFLE

-220 NDLMPEKNKQERT
+220 NDLMPEKDKQERT

-389 NEIASILDIEDK
+389 NEIASILDIEDR

-443 ITEEVTNTTAETT
+443 ITEEVTNTTAETSET
-456 EASESA
+456 SESA

-538 ALKSIKVSKNDK
+538 ALKSIKVAKSDK

-566 YQKDEEKRKNEV
+566 YQKDEEKRQNEV

-598 SSEEIDKDIKGNTK
+598 SSEEIDKDINGNTK

-622 ADDETKDDVEKH
+622 ADDDTKDDVEKH
-634 RNKIISNNNE
+634 RNKIISNNKE
-644 ITDIQAESEN
+644 ITDIQSASEN

-659 AQKTAKEKDTLN
+659 AQKTAKEKDTIN
-671 KQIPAESIAAERHTT
+671 KQVPVESIANERHTT

-712 GKILIARGIKTLTA
+712 GKILIARGIKTLTV
-726 CLYSRKAIED
+726 CIYSRKAIED

-782 AVDQKIISVTGEEGA
+782 AVDQKIISVTEEEGA
-797 DNSKGEENQEQ
+797 DNSTGEENQEQ

-817 SAETTAPAENSETT
+817 SAETTAPAENPETT
-831 QAASQ
+831 QTASQ
-836 TEAPAQEVPAKTT
+836 TETPVQEAPA
-849 TEATSVENVQEEL
+849 EAASESTSVENVQEEL

-873 TNVNNN
+873 TNVTSNNVT
-879 NASEADNQN
+879 ETDNKN
-888 DEENTQEALNNASST
+888 DEENTQEAINNVSST
-903 SNTSSSSEKKE
+903 SNTSSSEKKE
-914 ELTTDKA
+914 EITTDKA

-990 EYEALVAENEQL
+990 EYEALVAENEKL
-1002 IEEDENKKQNQS
+1002 IEEDENNKQNQS
-1014 PVQAAPQQ
+1014 PAQAAPQQ
-1022 QADGEEEGSAPAVAA
+1022 QADGGEEGSMPAVAA

-1154 PAAGA
+1154 PAAGT

-1324 LGMVAD
+1324 LGMLAD

-1347 QNNNETESTSDKKD
+1347 ENDNETQGTSDKKD
-1361 NKQTTPDKEPSK
+1361 NKQTNPDAEPSK
-1373 AKADKPAENSPE
+1373 AKADKPTENSTE
-1385 AALSK
+1385 GTISK

-1480 SSTAG
+1480 SSTSG

-1495 ASPIK
+1495 ADPIK

-1507 MDAVTESAKVKMNET
+1507 MNAVTESAKVKMNET

-1543 KETLSQVTDA
+1543 KETLSQVADA
-1553 VSGALGVGQSLLSMG
+1553 VSGALGVGQSVLSMG
-1568 QSGQAN
+1568 QNGQAN

-1581 PAGRLTKHAQEIMKK
+1581 PAGRLTKRAKEIMKK
-1596 NKRRVAALSGK
+1596 NNRRIAALSGK